1 MTKCTQQGRKA
12 YLISFI
18 IPVMAMI
25 LIFIFRGI
33 FPFGQE
39 TFLRTDMYHQ
49 YAPFFSEFHHKL
61 RTGGSLLYSW
71 DVGLGINFSA
81 LYAYYLASPL
91 NWLLILCP
99 KGLILEFMT
108 YMIVV
113 KIGLAGV
120 SMCYYLR
127 RRFPKRMYG
136 CCFIAILYAMSGYIS
151 AYSWNLMWLDCIVLF
166 PLIMLGLEKLV
177 RGESGMLYVITLGLS
192 ILSNYYIS
200 IMTCIFMVI
209 YFICLNV
216 LEGMKNPREVG
227 IRIFRFAIYS
237 LIAGGLAAVTL
248 LPEIFALQMTA
259 SSDFNFPQ
267 TATQYFAIIDMFAR
281 HMPFVETE
289 QGLDHWPNIY
299 AGGIVFLLLPLY
311 FMNRKISIREKVVH
325 GFLLVFFYLSFS
337 VNILNFIWHGFHYP
351 NSLPCRQSFIYIFLI
366 LVLCYE
372 AFIHRDASSVR
383 EVNASFGMA
392 IAFCLIAQK
401 VVTDDAIHFSVFYL
415 TALFVLLYY
424 YFLYTDKVNR
434 LSRRYTA
441 IGMLV
446 VISVEATLNMAVTS
460 VTTTSRTA
468 YVSDNKDVE
477 KLVQE
482 IRSDDD
488 GFYRFEKV
496 TRKTKDDGAWMNF
509 PSVSLFSS
517 TAYAHCSDFFKR
529 MGMEASTN
537 AYSITGS
544 TPLMNMLMSVKYG
557 IYSEEPQAPGE
568 TGLSYVAGSGTTS
581 IYETDFSLPA
591 GYMLSEEALD
601 AWSVNAGTPALAQN
615 SLCEALGCDPVLISV
630 LGEFYG
636 ADYTFTADQAGEY
649 YAYVSNALVK
659 QVNASYGYTEKN
671 FNNVDR
677 GFFLELGYLEAGETV
692 TLHSK
697 TEGQSVSA
705 DVYRFDYNALREVQ
719 DVLQNEGLELTSW
732 KDTKLGGTMTTENG
746 GMMMTS
752 IPYDPGWKAFVDG
765 VETDITEVKD
775 TFIGIEL
782 TPGTHTVELRFMPQG
797 LTIGGIITALSL
809 VLLLAIWLF
818 TRRYG
823 LLRTHVKQTLDKK
836 AFSETAEDA
845 CVKPE
850 GEAEEGT
857 LPETSAEIVVKPEGV
872 ADETTLPE
880 AAEEIDVAPEEEADE
895 DTLAEEPEEISV
907 EPEEGLDAETPAD
920 ESDETAW
927 NLDSVDPDL
936 EIITLDE
943 D

>member
-1 MTKCTQQGRKA
+1 MEKHSVQGRKA

-25 LIFIFRGI
+25 FIFIFRGI
-33 FPFGQE
+33 FPFGEE

-49 YAPFFSEFHHKL
+49 YAPFFSEFQYKLHH
-61 RTGGSLLYSW
+61 GGSLLYSW

-120 SMCYYLR
+120 AMCWYLR
-127 RRFPKRMYG
+127 WRFSEHTLG
-136 CCFIAILYAMSGYIS
+136 CSFIAILYALSGYIS
-151 AYSWNLMWLDCIVLF
+151 AYSWNLMWLDCIILF
-166 PLIMLGLEKLV
+166 PLIMLGLERLV
-177 RGESGMLYVITLGLS
+177 RGESAMLYVIALGLS

-216 LEGMKNPREVG
+216 LEGLEDGRVVG
-227 IRIFRFAIYS
+227 LRILRFAIYS

-248 LPEIFALQMTA
+248 LPEIYALQMTA

-267 TATQYFAIIDMFAR
+267 TATQYFTIIDMFAR
-281 HMPFVETE
+281 QMPFVETE

-299 AGGIVFLLLPLY
+299 AGALVFLLLPLY
-311 FMNRKISIREKVVH
+311 FMNRKIELREKIVH
-325 GFLLVFFYLSFS
+325 GLLLVFFYLSFS

-372 AFIHRDASSVR
+372 AWLHRAASSVQ

-392 IAFCLIAQK
+392 IAFLLVAQK

-415 TALFVLLYY
+415 SGLFVLLYY
-424 YFLYTDKVNR
+424 YFLYME
-434 LSRRYTA
+434 RRRTKGAHHWTA
-441 IGMLV
+441 VAMLV
-446 VISVEATLNMAVTS
+446 VVSVEATLNMAVTS

-477 KLVQE
+477 KLVQAVRAE
-482 IRSDDD
+482 DDS
-488 GFYRFEKV
+488 FYRFEKI

-517 TAYAHCSDFFKR
+517 TAYAHCSDFFRR
-529 MGMEASTN
+529 MGMESSTN

-568 TGLSYVAGSGTTS
+568 MGLSYIASSGMTS
-581 IYETDFSLPA
+581 IYQTEFALPL
-591 GYMLSEEALD
+591 GYMLSDAELEAWD
-601 AWSVNAGTPALAQN
+601 THAGTPALAQN
-615 SLCEALGCDPVLISV
+615 SLCEALDCAPVMNSV
-630 LGEFYG
+630 LGEFYDS
-636 ADYTFTADQAGEY
+636 DYSFTADQAGEY
-649 YAYVSNALVK
+649 YAYVNNAAVK
-659 QVNASYGYTEKN
+659 QVSANFGYTEKS

-677 GFFLELGYLEAGETV
+677 GFLLELGYLEAGDTV

-697 TEGQSVSA
+697 TEGQSLSA
-705 DVYRFDYNALREVQ
+705 DVYRFDYNALRELQ
-719 DVLQNEGLELTSW
+719 DVLQDESLELTSW
-732 KDTKLGGTMTTENG
+732 KDTKLSGTITTEKG
-746 GMMMTS
+746 GVMMTS
-752 IPYDPGWKAFVDG
+752 IPYDPGWKVFVDG
-765 VETDITEVKD
+765 VETEITEVKD
-775 TFIGIEL
+775 TFLGVEL
-782 TPGTHTVELRFMPQG
+782 TPGTHTIELRFMPQG
-797 LTIGGIITALSL
+797 LVLGGLITALSL
-809 VLLLAIWLF
+809 VMLLAFWLI
-818 TRRYG
+818 TRRFG
-823 LLRTHVKQTLDKK
+823 LLSDGIREFEELTQED
-836 AFSETAEDA
+836 ASATAEHAVVEDDEAAVFEEELQAEDDLNAAAPADGDDA
-845 CVKPE
+845 
-850 GEAEEGT
+850 T
-857 LPETSAEIVVKPEGV
+857 
-872 ADETTLPE
+872 PE
-880 AAEEIDVAPEEEADE
+880 A
-895 DTLAEEPEEISV
+895 LAEETSGNED
-907 EPEEGLDAETPAD
+907 DA
-920 ESDETAW
+920 
-927 NLDSVDPDL
+927 DL
-936 EIITLDE
+936 EIIAIHE
-943 D
+943 E

>member
-1 MTKCTQQGRKA
+1 MEKHRVQGRRA

-18 IPVMAMI
+18 IPVVAMI

-33 FPFGQE
+33 FPFGKE

-49 YAPFFSEFHHKL
+49 YAPFFSEFQYKLHH
-61 RTGGSLLYSW
+61 GGSLLYSW

-91 NWLLILCP
+91 NWLLLLCP

-120 SMCYYLR
+120 AMCWYLR
-127 RRFPKRMYG
+127 RRFPEQTLG
-136 CCFIAILYAMSGYIS
+136 CSVIAILYALSGYIS
-151 AYSWNLMWLDCIVLF
+151 AYSWNLMWLDCIILF
-166 PLIMLGLEKLV
+166 PLIMLGLERLV
-177 RGESGMLYVITLGLS
+177 RGESAMLYVIALGLS

-216 LEGMKNPREVG
+216 LEGMGNARVVG
-227 IRIFRFAIYS
+227 LRVLRFGLYS

-248 LPEIFALQMTA
+248 LPEIYALQMTA

-267 TATQYFAIIDMFAR
+267 TATQYFTIIDMFAR
-281 HMPFVETE
+281 QMPFVETE

-299 AGGIVFLLLPLY
+299 AGALVFLLLPLY
-311 FMNRKISIREKVVH
+311 FMNRKIELREKIVN
-325 GFLLVFFYLSFS
+325 GLLLVFFYLSFS

-372 AFIHRDASSVR
+372 AWLHRAASSVQ
-383 EVNASFGMA
+383 ELNASFGMA
-392 IAFCLIAQK
+392 IAFLLVAQK

-415 TALFVLLYY
+415 SGLFVLLYY
-424 YFLYTDKVNR
+424 YFLYTERTRTKRAHHWTV
-434 LSRRYTA
+434 LA
-441 IGMLV
+441 MLV
-446 VISVEATLNMAVTS
+446 VVSVEATLNMAVTS

-477 KLVQE
+477 KLVQAVRAE
-482 IRSDDD
+482 DDS
-488 GFYRFEKV
+488 FYRFEKI

-529 MGMEASTN
+529 MGMESSTN

-568 TGLSYVAGSGTTS
+568 MGLSYIASSGVTS
-581 IYETDFSLPA
+581 IYQTEFALPL
-591 GYMLSEEALD
+591 GYMLSEAELEAWD
-601 AWSVNAGTPALAQN
+601 THAGTPALAQN
-615 SLCEALGCDPVLISV
+615 SLCEALDCAPVMTSV
-630 LGEFYG
+630 LGEFYDS
-636 ADYTFTADQAGEY
+636 DYSFTADQAGEY
-649 YAYVSNALVK
+649 YAYVNNAAVK
-659 QVNASYGYTEKN
+659 QVTANFGYTEKS

-677 GFFLELGYLEAGETV
+677 GFLLELGYLEAGDTV

-705 DVYRFDYNALREVQ
+705 DVYRFDYNALRELQ
-719 DVLQNEGLELTSW
+719 DVLQDESLELTSW
-732 KDTKLGGTMTTENG
+732 KDTELSGTITTEKG
-746 GMMMTS
+746 GVMMTS
-752 IPYDPGWKAFVDG
+752 IPYDPGWKVFVDG

-775 TFIGIEL
+775 TFLGVGL
-782 TPGTHTVELRFMPQG
+782 TPGTHTIELRFMPQG
-797 LTIGGIITALSL
+797 LVLGGLITALSL
-809 VLLLAIWLF
+809 AMLLVIWLL
-818 TRRYG
+818 TRRFG
-823 LLRTHVKQTLDKK
+823 LLSDGLREFEELTQ
-836 AFSETAEDA
+836 ED
-845 CVKPE
+845 
-850 GEAEEGT
+850 EAEET
-857 LPETSAEIVVKPEGV
+857 AAAFEEDLWETEDPDTTAVPADADATDDDVV
-872 ADETTLPE
+872 PE
-880 AAEEIDVAPEEEADE
+880 ALAE
-895 DTLAEEPEEISV
+895 DT
-907 EPEEGLDAETPAD
+907 EGNEDDA
-920 ESDETAW
+920 
-927 NLDSVDPDL
+927 DL
-936 EIITLDE
+936 EIIAIHE
-943 D
+943 E

>member
-1 MTKCTQQGRKA
+1 MEKHRVQGRRA

-18 IPVMAMI
+18 IPVVAMI

-33 FPFGQE
+33 FPFGKE

-49 YAPFFSEFHHKL
+49 YAPFFSEFQYKLHH
-61 RTGGSLLYSW
+61 GGSLLYSW

-91 NWLLILCP
+91 NWLLLLCP

-120 SMCYYLR
+120 AMCWYLR
-127 RRFPKRMYG
+127 RRFPEQTLG
-136 CCFIAILYAMSGYIS
+136 CSVIAILYALSGYIS
-151 AYSWNLMWLDCIVLF
+151 AYSWNLMWLDCIILF
-166 PLIMLGLEKLV
+166 PLIMLGLERLV
-177 RGESGMLYVITLGLS
+177 RGESAMLYVIALGLS

-216 LEGMKNPREVG
+216 LEGMEDARVVG
-227 IRIFRFAIYS
+227 LRVLRFGLYS

-248 LPEIFALQMTA
+248 LPEIYALQMTA

-267 TATQYFAIIDMFAR
+267 TATQYFTIIDMFAR
-281 HMPFVETE
+281 QMPFVETE

-299 AGGIVFLLLPLY
+299 AGALVFLLLPLY
-311 FMNRKISIREKVVH
+311 FMNRKIELREKIVN
-325 GFLLVFFYLSFS
+325 GLLLVFFYLSFS

-372 AFIHRDASSVR
+372 AWLHRAASSVQ

-392 IAFCLIAQK
+392 IAFLLVAQK

-415 TALFVLLYY
+415 SGLFVLLYY
-424 YFLYTDKVNR
+424 YFLYTERTRTKRAHHWTV
-434 LSRRYTA
+434 LA
-441 IGMLV
+441 MLV
-446 VISVEATLNMAVTS
+446 IVSVEATLNMAVTS

-477 KLVQE
+477 KLVQAVRAE
-482 IRSDDD
+482 DDS
-488 GFYRFEKV
+488 FYRFEKI

-529 MGMEASTN
+529 MGMESSTN

-568 TGLSYVAGSGTTS
+568 RGLSYIASSGVTS
-581 IYETDFSLPA
+581 IYQTEFALPL
-591 GYMLSEEALD
+591 GYMLSDSALEAWD
-601 AWSVNAGTPALAQN
+601 THAGTPALAQN
-615 SLCEALGCDPVLISV
+615 SLCEALDCAPVMDSV
-630 LGEFYG
+630 LGEFYDS
-636 ADYTFTADQAGEY
+636 DYSFTADQAGEY
-649 YAYVSNALVK
+649 YAYVNNAAVK
-659 QVNASYGYTEKN
+659 QVTANFGYTEKS

-677 GFFLELGYLEAGETV
+677 GFLLELGYLEAGDTV

-705 DVYRFDYNALREVQ
+705 DVYRFDYNALRELQ
-719 DVLQNEGLELTSW
+719 DVLQDESLELTSW
-732 KDTKLGGTMTTENG
+732 KDTKLSGTITTEKG
-746 GMMMTS
+746 GVMMTS
-752 IPYDPGWKAFVDG
+752 IPYDPGWKVFVDG

-775 TFIGIEL
+775 TFLGVEL
-782 TPGTHTVELRFMPQG
+782 TPGTHTIELRFMPQG
-797 LTIGGIITALSL
+797 LVLGGLITALSL
-809 VLLLAIWLF
+809 AMLLAIWLL
-818 TRRYG
+818 TRRFG
-823 LLRTHVKQTLDKK
+823 LLGDGLREFEELTQEDEAGDAVDQAVVEVDEAA
-836 AFSETAEDA
+836 AFEEGLREAEDPDTTA
-845 CVKPE
+845 APADADAT
-850 GEAEEGT
+850 GDD
-857 LPETSAEIVVKPEGV
+857 VV
-872 ADETTLPE
+872 PE
-880 AAEEIDVAPEEEADE
+880 A
-895 DTLAEEPEEISV
+895 LAEETDGNED
-907 EPEEGLDAETPAD
+907 DA
-920 ESDETAW
+920 
-927 NLDSVDPDL
+927 DL
-936 EIITLDE
+936 EIIAIHE
-943 D
+943 E

>member
-1 MTKCTQQGRKA
+1 MEKHSKQGRRA
-12 YLISFI
+12 CLISFVV
-18 IPVMAMI
+18 PVVAMI

-49 YAPFFSEFHHKL
+49 YAPFFSEFQYKLHH
-61 RTGGSLLYSW
+61 GGSLLYSW

-91 NWLLILCP
+91 NWLLLLCP

-120 SMCYYLR
+120 AMCWYLR
-127 RRFPKRMYG
+127 RRFPQQTLG
-136 CCFIAILYAMSGYIS
+136 CSFIAILYALSGYIS
-151 AYSWNLMWLDCIVLF
+151 AYSWNLMWLDCIILF
-166 PLIMLGLEKLV
+166 PLIMLGLERLV
-177 RGESGMLYVITLGLS
+177 RGESAMLYVIALGLS

-216 LEGMKNPREVG
+216 LEGIRDARVVG
-227 IRIFRFAIYS
+227 LRVLRFGIYS

-248 LPEIFALQMTA
+248 LPEIYALQMTA
-259 SSDFNFPQ
+259 SSDVNFPQ
-267 TATQYFAIIDMFAR
+267 TATQYFTIIDMFAR

-299 AGGIVFLLLPLY
+299 AGALVFLLLPLY
-311 FMNRKISIREKVVH
+311 FMNRKIGLREKIVN
-325 GFLLVFFYLSFS
+325 GLLLVFFYLSFS

-372 AFIHRDASSVR
+372 AWLDRAASSAR

-392 IAFCLIAQK
+392 IAFLLVAQK

-415 TALFVLLYY
+415 SGLFVLLYY
-424 YFLYTDKVNR
+424 GFLYTERTRTKR
-434 LSRRYTA
+434 THRWTA
-441 IGMLV
+441 IAMLV
-446 VISVEATLNMAVTS
+446 VVSVEATLNMAVTS

-468 YVSDNKDVE
+468 YVSDNQDVE
-477 KLVQE
+477 KLVQAVRAE
-482 IRSDDD
+482 DD
-488 GFYRFEKV
+488 GFYRFEKI

-529 MGMEASTN
+529 MGMESSTN

-557 IYSEEPQAPGE
+557 IYSEGPQAPGE
-568 TGLSYVAGSGTTS
+568 MGLSYIASSGMTS
-581 IYETDFSLPA
+581 IYQTEFALPL
-591 GYMLSEEALD
+591 GYMLSDAALEAWD
-601 AWSVNAGTPALAQN
+601 THAGTPALAQN
-615 SLCEALGCDPVLISV
+615 SLCEALDCAPVMSSV
-630 LGEFYG
+630 LGEFYDS
-636 ADYTFTADQAGEY
+636 DYSFTADQAGEY
-649 YAYVSNALVK
+649 YAYVNNASVK
-659 QVNASYGYTEKN
+659 QVVANYGYTEKS

-677 GFFLELGYLEAGETV
+677 GYLLELGYLEAGDTV

-705 DVYRFDYNALREVQ
+705 DVYRFDYNALRELQ
-719 DVLQNEGLELTSW
+719 DVLQDESLELTSW
-732 KDTKLGGTMTTENG
+732 KDTKLSGTITTEQG
-746 GMMMTS
+746 GVMMTS
-752 IPYDPGWKAFVDG
+752 IPYDPGWKVFVDG

-775 TFIGIEL
+775 TFLGVEL
-782 TPGTHTVELRFMPQG
+782 TPGTHTIELRFMPQG
-797 LTIGGIITALSL
+797 LVLGGLITVLSL
-809 VLLLAIWLF
+809 LMLLAIWLI
-818 TRRYG
+818 TRRFG
-823 LLRTHVKQTLDKK
+823 LLSDGLREYEELTQEDED
-836 AFSETAEDA
+836 ADASATAEHA
-845 CVKPE
+845 
-850 GEAEEGT
+850 
-857 LPETSAEIVVKPEGV
+857 VVE
-872 ADETTLPE
+872 D
-880 AAEEIDVAPEEEADE
+880 DEEA
-895 DTLAEEPEEISV
+895 V
-907 EPEEGLDAETPAD
+907 FEEGLQAEDDLNTAAPAAGDDATPEASAEETSRNEDDA
-920 ESDETAW
+920 
-927 NLDSVDPDL
+927 DL
-936 EIITLDE
+936 EIIAIHE
-943 D
+943 E

>member
-1 MTKCTQQGRKA
+1 MEKHRVQGRRA

-18 IPVMAMI
+18 IPVVAMI

-33 FPFGQE
+33 FPFGKE

-49 YAPFFSEFHHKL
+49 YAPFFSEFQYKLHH
-61 RTGGSLLYSW
+61 GGSLLYSW

-91 NWLLILCP
+91 NWLLLLCP

-120 SMCYYLR
+120 AMCWYLR
-127 RRFPKRMYG
+127 RRFPEQTLG
-136 CCFIAILYAMSGYIS
+136 CSVIAILYALSGYIS
-151 AYSWNLMWLDCIVLF
+151 AYSWNLMWLDCIILF
-166 PLIMLGLEKLV
+166 PLIMLGLERLV
-177 RGESGMLYVITLGLS
+177 RGESAMLYVIALGLS

-216 LEGMKNPREVG
+216 LEGMGNARVVG
-227 IRIFRFAIYS
+227 LRVLRFGLYS

-248 LPEIFALQMTA
+248 LPEIYALQMTA

-267 TATQYFAIIDMFAR
+267 TATQYFTIIDMFAR
-281 HMPFVETE
+281 QMPFVETE

-299 AGGIVFLLLPLY
+299 AGALVFLLLPLY
-311 FMNRKISIREKVVH
+311 FMNRKIELREKIVN
-325 GFLLVFFYLSFS
+325 GLLLVFFYLSFS

-372 AFIHRDASSVR
+372 AWLHRAASSAK

-392 IAFCLIAQK
+392 IAFLLVAQK

-415 TALFVLLYY
+415 SGLFVLLYY
-424 YFLYTDKVNR
+424 YFLYTERTRTKRAHHWTV
-434 LSRRYTA
+434 LA
-441 IGMLV
+441 MLV
-446 VISVEATLNMAVTS
+446 IVSVEATLNMAVTS

-477 KLVQE
+477 KLVQAVRAE
-482 IRSDDD
+482 DDS
-488 GFYRFEKV
+488 FYRFEKI

-529 MGMEASTN
+529 MGMESSTN

-568 TGLSYVAGSGTTS
+568 MGLSYIASSGVTS
-581 IYETDFSLPA
+581 IYQTEFALPL
-591 GYMLSEEALD
+591 GYMLSDSALEAWD
-601 AWSVNAGTPALAQN
+601 THAGTPALAQN
-615 SLCEALGCDPVLISV
+615 SLCEALDCAPVMDSV
-630 LGEFYG
+630 LGEFYDS
-636 ADYTFTADQAGEY
+636 DYSFTADQAGEY
-649 YAYVSNALVK
+649 YAYVNNAAVK
-659 QVNASYGYTEKN
+659 QVTANFGYTEKS

-677 GFFLELGYLEAGETV
+677 GFLLELGYLEAGDTV

-705 DVYRFDYNALREVQ
+705 DVYRFDYNALRELQ
-719 DVLQNEGLELTSW
+719 DVLQDESLELTSW
-732 KDTKLGGTMTTENG
+732 KDTKLSGTITTEKG
-746 GMMMTS
+746 GVMMTS
-752 IPYDPGWKAFVDG
+752 IPYDPGWKVFVDG

-775 TFIGIEL
+775 TFLGVEL
-782 TPGTHTVELRFMPQG
+782 TPGTHTIELRFMPQG
-797 LTIGGIITALSL
+797 LVLGGLITALSL
-809 VLLLAIWLF
+809 AMLLVIWLL
-818 TRRYG
+818 TRRFG
-823 LLRTHVKQTLDKK
+823 LLGDGLREFEELTQEDEAEGTAA
-836 AFSETAEDA
+836 AFEEGLREAEDPDTTA
-845 CVKPE
+845 AP
-850 GEAEEGT
+850 
-857 LPETSAEIVVKPEGV
+857 
-872 ADETTLPE
+872 ADADATDD
-880 AAEEIDVAPEEEADE
+880 DVAPEALAE
-895 DTLAEEPEEISV
+895 DT
-907 EPEEGLDAETPAD
+907 EGNEDDA
-920 ESDETAW
+920 
-927 NLDSVDPDL
+927 DL
-936 EIITLDE
+936 EIFSIREDE
-943 D
+943 

>member
-1 MTKCTQQGRKA
+1 MEKHRVQGRRA

-18 IPVMAMI
+18 IPVVAMI

-33 FPFGQE
+33 FPFGKE

-49 YAPFFSEFHHKL
+49 YAPFFSEFQYKLHH
-61 RTGGSLLYSW
+61 GGSLLYSW

-91 NWLLILCP
+91 NWLLLLCP

-120 SMCYYLR
+120 AMCWYLR
-127 RRFPKRMYG
+127 RRFPKQTLG
-136 CCFIAILYAMSGYIS
+136 CSFIAILYALSGYIS
-151 AYSWNLMWLDCIVLF
+151 AYSWNLMWLDCIILF
-166 PLIMLGLEKLV
+166 PLIMLGLERLV
-177 RGESGMLYVITLGLS
+177 RGESAMLYVIALGLS

-216 LEGMKNPREVG
+216 LEGMGNARVVG
-227 IRIFRFAIYS
+227 LRVLRFGLYS

-248 LPEIFALQMTA
+248 LPEIYALQMTA

-267 TATQYFAIIDMFAR
+267 TATQYFTIIDMFAR

-299 AGGIVFLLLPLY
+299 AGALVFLLLPLY
-311 FMNRKISIREKVVH
+311 FMNRKIELREKIVN
-325 GFLLVFFYLSFS
+325 GLLLVFFYLSFS

-372 AFIHRDASSVR
+372 AWLHRAASSVQAL
-383 EVNASFGMA
+383 NASFGMA
-392 IAFCLIAQK
+392 IAFLLVAQK

-415 TALFVLLYY
+415 SGLFVLLYY
-424 YFLYTDKVNR
+424 YFLYTERTRTKRAHQWTV
-434 LSRRYTA
+434 LA
-441 IGMLV
+441 MLV
-446 VISVEATLNMAVTS
+446 IVSVEATLNMAVTS

-477 KLVQE
+477 KLVQAVRAE
-482 IRSDDD
+482 DDS
-488 GFYRFEKV
+488 FYRFEKI

-529 MGMEASTN
+529 MGMESSTN

-568 TGLSYVAGSGTTS
+568 MGLSYIASSGVTS
-581 IYETDFSLPA
+581 IYQTEFALPL
-591 GYMLSEEALD
+591 GYMLSEAELEAWD
-601 AWSVNAGTPALAQN
+601 THAGTPALAQN
-615 SLCEALGCDPVLISV
+615 SLCEALDCAPVMTSV
-630 LGEFYG
+630 LGEFYDS
-636 ADYTFTADQAGEY
+636 DYSFTADQAGEY
-649 YAYVSNALVK
+649 YAYVNNAAVK
-659 QVNASYGYTEKN
+659 QVTANFGYTEKS

-677 GFFLELGYLEAGETV
+677 GFLLELGYLEAGDTV

-705 DVYRFDYNALREVQ
+705 DVYRFDYNALRELQ
-719 DVLQNEGLELTSW
+719 DVLQDESLELTSW
-732 KDTKLGGTMTTENG
+732 KDTKLSGTITTEKG
-746 GMMMTS
+746 GVMMTS
-752 IPYDPGWKAFVDG
+752 IPYDPGWKVFVDG

-775 TFIGIEL
+775 TFLGVEL
-782 TPGTHTVELRFMPQG
+782 TPGTHTIELRFMPQG
-797 LTIGGIITALSL
+797 LVLGGLITALSL
-809 VLLLAIWLF
+809 AMLLAIWLI
-818 TRRYG
+818 TRRFG
-823 LLRTHVKQTLDKK
+823 LLSDGLREFEELTQ
-836 AFSETAEDA
+836 ED
-845 CVKPE
+845 
-850 GEAEEGT
+850 EAEET
-857 LPETSAEIVVKPEGV
+857 AAAFEEDLRETEDPDTTAVPADPDATSDDVV
-872 ADETTLPE
+872 PE
-880 AAEEIDVAPEEEADE
+880 ALAE
-895 DTLAEEPEEISV
+895 DTDGNED
-907 EPEEGLDAETPAD
+907 DA
-920 ESDETAW
+920 
-927 NLDSVDPDL
+927 DL
-936 EIITLDE
+936 EIIAIHE
-943 D
+943 K

>member
-1 MTKCTQQGRKA
+1 MEKHSKQGRRA
-12 YLISFI
+12 CLISFVV
-18 IPVMAMI
+18 PVVAMI

-33 FPFGQE
+33 FPFGKE

-49 YAPFFSEFHHKL
+49 YAPFFSEFQYKLHH
-61 RTGGSLLYSW
+61 GGSLLYSW

-91 NWLLILCP
+91 NWLLLLCP

-120 SMCYYLR
+120 AMCWYLR
-127 RRFPKRMYG
+127 RRFPEQTLG
-136 CCFIAILYAMSGYIS
+136 CSFIAILYALSGYIS
-151 AYSWNLMWLDCIVLF
+151 AYSWNLMWLDCIILF
-166 PLIMLGLEKLV
+166 PLIMLGLERLV
-177 RGESGMLYVITLGLS
+177 RGESAMLYVIALGLS

-216 LEGMKNPREVG
+216 LEGMGNARVVG
-227 IRIFRFAIYS
+227 LRVLRFGLYS

-248 LPEIFALQMTA
+248 LPEIYALQMTA

-267 TATQYFAIIDMFAR
+267 TATQYFTIIDMFAR
-281 HMPFVETE
+281 QMPFVETE

-299 AGGIVFLLLPLY
+299 AGALVFLLLPLY
-311 FMNRKISIREKVVH
+311 FMNRKIELREKIVN
-325 GFLLVFFYLSFS
+325 GLLLVFFYLSFS

-372 AFIHRDASSVR
+372 AWLHRAASSAK

-392 IAFCLIAQK
+392 IAFLLVAQK

-415 TALFVLLYY
+415 SGLFVLLYY
-424 YFLYTDKVNR
+424 YFLYTERTRTKRAHHWTV
-434 LSRRYTA
+434 LA
-441 IGMLV
+441 MLV
-446 VISVEATLNMAVTS
+446 IVSVEATLNMAVTS

-477 KLVQE
+477 KLVQAVRAE
-482 IRSDDD
+482 DDS
-488 GFYRFEKV
+488 FYRFEKI

-529 MGMEASTN
+529 MGMESSTN

-568 TGLSYVAGSGTTS
+568 MGLSYIASSGVTS
-581 IYETDFSLPA
+581 IYQTEFALPL
-591 GYMLSEEALD
+591 GYMLSEAELEAWD
-601 AWSVNAGTPALAQN
+601 THAGTPALAQN
-615 SLCEALGCDPVLISV
+615 SLCEALDCAPVMSSV
-630 LGEFYG
+630 LGEFYDS
-636 ADYTFTADQAGEY
+636 DYSFTADQAGEY
-649 YAYVSNALVK
+649 YAYVNNAAVK
-659 QVNASYGYTEKN
+659 QVTANFGYTEKS

-677 GFFLELGYLEAGETV
+677 GFLLELGYLEAGDTV

-705 DVYRFDYNALREVQ
+705 DVYRFDYNALRELQ
-719 DVLQNEGLELTSW
+719 DVLQDESLELTSW
-732 KDTKLGGTMTTENG
+732 KDTKLSGTITTEKG
-746 GMMMTS
+746 GVMMTS
-752 IPYDPGWKAFVDG
+752 IPYDPGWKVFVDG

-775 TFIGIEL
+775 TFLGVEL
-782 TPGTHTVELRFMPQG
+782 TPGTHTIELRFMPQG
-797 LTIGGIITALSL
+797 LVLGGLITALSL
-809 VLLLAIWLF
+809 AMLLVIWLL
-818 TRRYG
+818 TRRFG
-823 LLRTHVKQTLDKK
+823 LLSDGLREFEELTQKD
-836 AFSETAEDA
+836 
-845 CVKPE
+845 
-850 GEAEEGT
+850 EAEET
-857 LPETSAEIVVKPEGV
+857 AAAFEEDLRETEDPDTTAVPAGADDDVV
-872 ADETTLPE
+872 PE
-880 AAEEIDVAPEEEADE
+880 ALAE
-895 DTLAEEPEEISV
+895 DT
-907 EPEEGLDAETPAD
+907 EGNEDDA
-920 ESDETAW
+920 
-927 NLDSVDPDL
+927 DL
-936 EIITLDE
+936 EIFSIREDE
-943 D
+943 

>member
-1 MTKCTQQGRKA
+1 MEKHRVQGRRA

-18 IPVMAMI
+18 IPVVAMI

-33 FPFGQE
+33 FPFGKE

-49 YAPFFSEFHHKL
+49 YAPFFSEFQYKLHH
-61 RTGGSLLYSW
+61 GGSLLYSW

-91 NWLLILCP
+91 NWLLLLCP

-120 SMCYYLR
+120 AMCWYLR
-127 RRFPKRMYG
+127 RRFPEQTLG
-136 CCFIAILYAMSGYIS
+136 CSVIAILYALSGYIS
-151 AYSWNLMWLDCIVLF
+151 AYSWNLMWLDCIILF
-166 PLIMLGLEKLV
+166 PLIMLGLERLV
-177 RGESGMLYVITLGLS
+177 RGESAMLYVIALGLS

-216 LEGMKNPREVG
+216 LEGMGNARVVG
-227 IRIFRFAIYS
+227 LRVLRFGLYS

-248 LPEIFALQMTA
+248 LPEIYALQMTA

-267 TATQYFAIIDMFAR
+267 TATQYFTIIDMFAR
-281 HMPFVETE
+281 QMPFVETE

-299 AGGIVFLLLPLY
+299 AGALVFLLLPLY
-311 FMNRKISIREKVVH
+311 FMNRKIELREKIVN
-325 GFLLVFFYLSFS
+325 GLLLVFFYLSFS

-372 AFIHRDASSVR
+372 AWLHRAASSVQ
-383 EVNASFGMA
+383 ELNASFRMA
-392 IAFCLIAQK
+392 IAFLLVAQK

-415 TALFVLLYY
+415 SGLFVLLYY
-424 YFLYTDKVNR
+424 YFLYTERTRTKRAHHWTV
-434 LSRRYTA
+434 LA
-441 IGMLV
+441 MLV
-446 VISVEATLNMAVTS
+446 VVSVEATLNMAVTS

-477 KLVQE
+477 KLVQAVRAE
-482 IRSDDD
+482 DDS
-488 GFYRFEKV
+488 FYRFEKI

-529 MGMEASTN
+529 MGMESSTN

-568 TGLSYVAGSGTTS
+568 MGLSYIASSGVTS
-581 IYETDFSLPA
+581 IYQTEFALPL
-591 GYMLSEEALD
+591 GYMLSEAALEAWD
-601 AWSVNAGTPALAQN
+601 THAGTPALAQN
-615 SLCEALGCDPVLISV
+615 SLCEALDCAPVMSSV
-630 LGEFYG
+630 LGEFYDS
-636 ADYTFTADQAGEY
+636 DYSFTADQAGEY
-649 YAYVSNALVK
+649 YAYVNNASVK
-659 QVNASYGYTEKN
+659 QVVANYGYTEKS

-677 GFFLELGYLEAGETV
+677 GYLLELGYLEAGDTV

-705 DVYRFDYNALREVQ
+705 DVYRFDYNALRELQ
-719 DVLQNEGLELTSW
+719 DVLQDESLELTSW
-732 KDTKLGGTMTTENG
+732 KDTKLSGTITTEKG
-746 GMMMTS
+746 GVMMTS
-752 IPYDPGWKAFVDG
+752 IPYDPGWKVFVDG

-775 TFIGIEL
+775 TFLGVEL
-782 TPGTHTVELRFMPQG
+782 TPGTHTIELRFMPQG
-797 LTIGGIITALSL
+797 LVLGGLITALSL
-809 VLLLAIWLF
+809 AMLLAIWLL
-818 TRRYG
+818 TRRFG
-823 LLRTHVKQTLDKK
+823 LLGDGLREFEELTQEDEVE
-836 AFSETAEDA
+836 ETAAAFEED
-845 CVKPE
+845 
-850 GEAEEGT
+850 
-857 LPETSAEIVVKPEGV
+857 LRETEDPDTTAVPADTDATDDDVV
-872 ADETTLPE
+872 PE
-880 AAEEIDVAPEEEADE
+880 ALAE
-895 DTLAEEPEEISV
+895 DT
-907 EPEEGLDAETPAD
+907 EGNEDDA
-920 ESDETAW
+920 
-927 NLDSVDPDL
+927 DL
-936 EIITLDE
+936 EIIAIHE
-943 D
+943 E

>member
-1 MTKCTQQGRKA
+1 MEKHSEQGRRA
-12 YLISFI
+12 CLISFI
-18 IPVMAMI
+18 IPVVAMI

-33 FPFGQE
+33 FPFGKE

-49 YAPFFSEFHHKL
+49 YAPFFSEFQYKLHH
-61 RTGGSLLYSW
+61 GGSLLYSW

-91 NWLLILCP
+91 NWLLLLCP

-120 SMCYYLR
+120 AMCWYLR
-127 RRFPKRMYG
+127 RRFPEQTLG
-136 CCFIAILYAMSGYIS
+136 CSFIAILYALSGYIS
-151 AYSWNLMWLDCIVLF
+151 AYSWNLMWLDCIILF
-166 PLIMLGLEKLV
+166 PLIMLGLERLV
-177 RGESGMLYVITLGLS
+177 RGESAMLYVIALGLS

-216 LEGMKNPREVG
+216 LEGIGNARVVG
-227 IRIFRFAIYS
+227 LRVLRFGLYS

-248 LPEIFALQMTA
+248 LPEIYALQMTA

-267 TATQYFAIIDMFAR
+267 TATQYFTIIDMFAR
-281 HMPFVETE
+281 QMPFVETE

-299 AGGIVFLLLPLY
+299 AGALVFLLLPLY
-311 FMNRKISIREKVVH
+311 FMNRKIELREKIVN
-325 GFLLVFFYLSFS
+325 GLLLVFFYLSFS

-372 AFIHRDASSVR
+372 AWLHRAASSVQAL
-383 EVNASFGMA
+383 NASFGMA
-392 IAFCLIAQK
+392 IAFLLVAQK

-415 TALFVLLYY
+415 SGLFVLLYY
-424 YFLYTDKVNR
+424 CFLYTERTRTKRSHHWTV
-434 LSRRYTA
+434 LA
-441 IGMLV
+441 MLV
-446 VISVEATLNMAVTS
+446 IVSVEATLNMAVTS

-477 KLVQE
+477 KLVQAVRAE
-482 IRSDDD
+482 DDS
-488 GFYRFEKV
+488 FYRFEKI

-529 MGMEASTN
+529 MGMESSTN

-568 TGLSYVAGSGTTS
+568 MGLSYIASSGVTS
-581 IYETDFSLPA
+581 IYQTEFALPL
-591 GYMLSEEALD
+591 GYMLSDSALEAWD
-601 AWSVNAGTPALAQN
+601 THAGTPALAQN
-615 SLCEALGCDPVLISV
+615 SLCEALDCAPVMDSV
-630 LGEFYG
+630 LGEFYDS
-636 ADYTFTADQAGEY
+636 DYSFTADQAGEY
-649 YAYVSNALVK
+649 YAYVNNAAVK
-659 QVNASYGYTEKN
+659 QVTANFGYTEKS

-677 GFFLELGYLEAGETV
+677 GFLLELGYLEAGDTV

-705 DVYRFDYNALREVQ
+705 DVYRFDYNALRELQ
-719 DVLQNEGLELTSW
+719 DVLQDESLELTSW
-732 KDTKLGGTMTTENG
+732 KDTKLSGTITTEEG
-746 GMMMTS
+746 GVMMTS
-752 IPYDPGWKAFVDG
+752 IPYDPGWKVFVDG

-775 TFIGIEL
+775 TFLGVEL
-782 TPGTHTVELRFMPQG
+782 TPGTHTIELRFMPQG
-797 LTIGGIITALSL
+797 LVLGGLITALSL
-809 VLLLAIWLF
+809 VMLLVIWLL
-818 TRRYG
+818 TRRFG
-823 LLRTHVKQTLDKK
+823 LLSDGLREFEELTQ
-836 AFSETAEDA
+836 ED
-845 CVKPE
+845 
-850 GEAEEGT
+850 EEH
-857 LPETSAEIVVKPEGV
+857 K
-872 ADETTLPE
+872 D
-880 AAEEIDVAPEEEADE
+880 
-895 DTLAEEPEEISV
+895 
-907 EPEEGLDAETPAD
+907 DA
-920 ESDETAW
+920 
-927 NLDSVDPDL
+927 DL
-936 EIITLDE
+936 EIIAIHE
-943 D
+943 E

>member
-1 MTKCTQQGRKA
+1 MEKHRVQGRRA

-18 IPVMAMI
+18 IPVVAMI

-33 FPFGQE
+33 FPFGKE

-49 YAPFFSEFHHKL
+49 YAPFFSEFQYKLHH
-61 RTGGSLLYSW
+61 GGSLLYSW

-91 NWLLILCP
+91 NWLLLLCP

-120 SMCYYLR
+120 AMCWYLR
-127 RRFPKRMYG
+127 RRFPEQTLG
-136 CCFIAILYAMSGYIS
+136 CSVIAILYALSGYIS
-151 AYSWNLMWLDCIVLF
+151 AYSWNLMWLDCIILF
-166 PLIMLGLEKLV
+166 PLIMLGLERLV
-177 RGESGMLYVITLGLS
+177 RGESAMLYVIALGLS

-216 LEGMKNPREVG
+216 LEGMGNARVVG
-227 IRIFRFAIYS
+227 LRVLRFGLYS

-248 LPEIFALQMTA
+248 LPEIYALQMTA

-267 TATQYFAIIDMFAR
+267 TATQYFTIIDMFAR
-281 HMPFVETE
+281 QMPFVETE

-299 AGGIVFLLLPLY
+299 AGALVFLLLPLY
-311 FMNRKISIREKVVH
+311 FMNRKIELREKIVN
-325 GFLLVFFYLSFS
+325 GLLLVFFYLSFS

-366 LVLCYE
+366 LVLCDE
-372 AFIHRDASSVR
+372 AWLHRAASSVQAL
-383 EVNASFGMA
+383 NASFGMA
-392 IAFCLIAQK
+392 IAFLLVAQK

-415 TALFVLLYY
+415 SGLFVLLYY
-424 YFLYTDKVNR
+424 YFLYTERTRTKR
-434 LSRRYTA
+434 AHQWTA
-441 IGMLV
+441 IAMLV
-446 VISVEATLNMAVTS
+446 VVSVEATLNMAVTS

-477 KLVQE
+477 KLVQAVRAE
-482 IRSDDD
+482 DNS
-488 GFYRFEKV
+488 FYRFEKI

-529 MGMEASTN
+529 MGMESSTN

-568 TGLSYVAGSGTTS
+568 MGLSYIASSGVTS
-581 IYETDFSLPA
+581 IYQTEFALPL
-591 GYMLSEEALD
+591 GYMLSDAELEAWD
-601 AWSVNAGTPALAQN
+601 THAGTPALAQN
-615 SLCEALGCDPVLISV
+615 SLCEALDCAPVMDSV
-630 LGEFYG
+630 LGEFYDS
-636 ADYTFTADQAGEY
+636 DYSFTADQAGEY
-649 YAYVSNALVK
+649 YAYVNNAAVK
-659 QVNASYGYTEKN
+659 QVTANFGYTEKS

-677 GFFLELGYLEAGETV
+677 GFLLELGYLEAGDTV

-705 DVYRFDYNALREVQ
+705 DVYRFDYNALRELQ
-719 DVLQNEGLELTSW
+719 DVLQDESLELTSW
-732 KDTKLGGTMTTENG
+732 KDTKLSGTITTEKG
-746 GMMMTS
+746 GVMMTS
-752 IPYDPGWKAFVDG
+752 IPYDPGWKVFVDG

-775 TFIGIEL
+775 TFLGVEL
-782 TPGTHTVELRFMPQG
+782 TPGTHTIELRFMPQG
-797 LTIGGIITALSL
+797 LVLGGLITALSL
-809 VLLLAIWLF
+809 VMLLVIWLL
-818 TRRYG
+818 TRRFG
-823 LLRTHVKQTLDKK
+823 LLSDGLREFEELTQ
-836 AFSETAEDA
+836 ED
-845 CVKPE
+845 
-850 GEAEEGT
+850 EAEET
-857 LPETSAEIVVKPEGV
+857 AAAFEEDLRETEDPDTTAVPADADATGDDVVSEALAEDPEGN
-872 ADETTLPE
+872 
-880 AAEEIDVAPEEEADE
+880 E
-895 DTLAEEPEEISV
+895 D
-907 EPEEGLDAETPAD
+907 DA
-920 ESDETAW
+920 
-927 NLDSVDPDL
+927 DL
-936 EIITLDE
+936 EIIAIHE
-943 D
+943 E

>member
-1 MTKCTQQGRKA
+1 MEKHSKQGRRA
-12 YLISFI
+12 CLISFVV
-18 IPVMAMI
+18 PVVAMI

-33 FPFGQE
+33 FPFGKE

-49 YAPFFSEFHHKL
+49 YAPFFSEFQYKLHH
-61 RTGGSLLYSW
+61 GGSLLYSW

-81 LYAYYLASPL
+81 LFAYYLASPL
-91 NWLLILCP
+91 NWLLLLCP

-120 SMCYYLR
+120 AMCWYLR
-127 RRFPKRMYG
+127 RRFPEQTLG
-136 CCFIAILYAMSGYIS
+136 CSFIAILYALSGYIS
-151 AYSWNLMWLDCIVLF
+151 AYSWNLMWLDCIILF
-166 PLIMLGLEKLV
+166 PLIMLGLERLV
-177 RGESGMLYVITLGLS
+177 RGESAMLYVIALGLS

-216 LEGMKNPREVG
+216 LEGVG
-227 IRIFRFAIYS
+227 DARVVGLRVLRFGLYS

-248 LPEIFALQMTA
+248 LPEIYALQMTA

-267 TATQYFAIIDMFAR
+267 TATQYFTIIDMFAR
-281 HMPFVETE
+281 QMPFVETE

-299 AGGIVFLLLPLY
+299 AGALVFLLLPLY
-311 FMNRKISIREKVVH
+311 FMNRKIELREKIVN
-325 GFLLVFFYLSFS
+325 GLLLVFFYLSFS

-372 AFIHRDASSVR
+372 AWLHRAASSAK

-392 IAFCLIAQK
+392 IAFLLVAQK

-415 TALFVLLYY
+415 SGLFVLLYY
-424 YFLYTDKVNR
+424 YFLYTERTRTKRAHHWTV
-434 LSRRYTA
+434 LA
-441 IGMLV
+441 MLV
-446 VISVEATLNMAVTS
+446 IVSVEATLNMAVTS

-477 KLVQE
+477 KLVQAVRAE
-482 IRSDDD
+482 DDS
-488 GFYRFEKV
+488 FYRFEKV

-529 MGMEASTN
+529 MGMESSTN

-568 TGLSYVAGSGTTS
+568 MGLGYIASSGVTS
-581 IYETDFSLPA
+581 IYQTEFALPL
-591 GYMLSEEALD
+591 GYMLSEAELEAWD
-601 AWSVNAGTPALAQN
+601 THAGTPALAQN
-615 SLCEALGCDPVLISV
+615 SLCEALDCAPVMDSV
-630 LGEFYG
+630 LGEFYDS
-636 ADYTFTADQAGEY
+636 DYSFTADQAGEY
-649 YAYVSNALVK
+649 YAYVNNAAVK
-659 QVNASYGYTEKN
+659 QVTANFGYTEKS

-677 GFFLELGYLEAGETV
+677 GFLLELGYLEAGDTV

-705 DVYRFDYNALREVQ
+705 DVYRFDYNALRELQ
-719 DVLQNEGLELTSW
+719 DVLQDESLELTSW
-732 KDTKLGGTMTTENG
+732 KDTKLSGTITTEEG
-746 GMMMTS
+746 GVMMTS
-752 IPYDPGWKAFVDG
+752 IPYDPGWKVFVDG

-775 TFIGIEL
+775 TFLGVEL
-782 TPGTHTVELRFMPQG
+782 TPGTHTIELRFMPQG
-797 LTIGGIITALSL
+797 LVLGGLITALSL
-809 VLLLAIWLF
+809 VMLLVIWLL
-818 TRRYG
+818 TRRFG
-823 LLRTHVKQTLDKK
+823 LLSDGLREFEELTQ
-836 AFSETAEDA
+836 ED
-845 CVKPE
+845 
-850 GEAEEGT
+850 EAEET
-857 LPETSAEIVVKPEGV
+857 AAAFEEDLRETEDPDTTAVPADADATGDDVV
-872 ADETTLPE
+872 PE
-880 AAEEIDVAPEEEADE
+880 ALAE
-895 DTLAEEPEEISV
+895 DT
-907 EPEEGLDAETPAD
+907 EGNEDDA
-920 ESDETAW
+920 
-927 NLDSVDPDL
+927 DL
-936 EIITLDE
+936 EIIAIHE
-943 D
+943 E

>member
-1 MTKCTQQGRKA
+1 MEKHRVQGRRA

-18 IPVMAMI
+18 IPVVAMI

-33 FPFGQE
+33 FPFGKE

-49 YAPFFSEFHHKL
+49 YAPFFSEFQYKLHH
-61 RTGGSLLYSW
+61 GGSLLYSW

-81 LYAYYLASPL
+81 LFAYYLASPL

-120 SMCYYLR
+120 AMCWYLR
-127 RRFPKRMYG
+127 RRFPEQTLG
-136 CCFIAILYAMSGYIS
+136 CSFIAILYALSGYIS
-151 AYSWNLMWLDCIVLF
+151 AYSWNLMWLDCIILF
-166 PLIMLGLEKLV
+166 PLIMLGLERLV
-177 RGESGMLYVITLGLS
+177 RGESAMLYVVALGLS

-216 LEGMKNPREVG
+216 LEGMGDARVVG
-227 IRIFRFAIYS
+227 LRVLRFGLCS

-248 LPEIFALQMTA
+248 LPEIYALQMTA

-267 TATQYFAIIDMFAR
+267 TATQYFTIIDMFAR
-281 HMPFVETE
+281 QMPFVETE

-299 AGGIVFLLLPLY
+299 AGALVFLLLPLY
-311 FMNRKISIREKVVH
+311 FMNRKIELREKIVN
-325 GFLLVFFYLSFS
+325 GLLLVFFYLSFS

-372 AFIHRDASSVR
+372 AWLHRAASSAK
-383 EVNASFGMA
+383 ELNASFGMA
-392 IAFCLIAQK
+392 IVFLLVAQK

-415 TALFVLLYY
+415 SGLFVLLYY
-424 YFLYTDKVNR
+424 YFLYTERTRTKR
-434 LSRRYTA
+434 PHQWTA
-441 IGMLV
+441 IAMLV
-446 VISVEATLNMAVTS
+446 IVSVEATLNMAVTS

-477 KLVQE
+477 KLVQAVRAE
-482 IRSDDD
+482 DDS
-488 GFYRFEKV
+488 FYRFEKI

-529 MGMEASTN
+529 MGMESSTN

-568 TGLSYVAGSGTTS
+568 MGLSYIASSGVTS
-581 IYETDFSLPA
+581 IYQTEFALPL
-591 GYMLSEEALD
+591 GYMLSDSALEAWD
-601 AWSVNAGTPALAQN
+601 THAGTPALAQN
-615 SLCEALGCDPVLISV
+615 SLCEALDCAPVMSSV
-630 LGEFYG
+630 LGEFYDS
-636 ADYTFTADQAGEY
+636 DYSFTADQAGEY
-649 YAYVSNALVK
+649 YAYVNNASVK
-659 QVNASYGYTEKN
+659 QVVANYGYTEKS

-677 GFFLELGYLEAGETV
+677 GFLLELGYLEAGDTV

-705 DVYRFDYNALREVQ
+705 DVYRFDYNALRELQ
-719 DVLQNEGLELTSW
+719 DVLQDESLELTSW
-732 KDTKLGGTMTTENG
+732 KDTKLSGTITTEKG
-746 GMMMTS
+746 GVMMTS
-752 IPYDPGWKAFVDG
+752 IPYDPGWKIFVDG

-775 TFIGIEL
+775 TFLGVEL
-782 TPGTHTVELRFMPQG
+782 TPGTHTIELRFMPQG
-797 LTIGGIITALSL
+797 LVLGGLITALSL
-809 VLLLAIWLF
+809 AMLLAIWLL
-818 TRRYG
+818 TRRFG
-823 LLRTHVKQTLDKK
+823 LLSDGLREFEELTQ
-836 AFSETAEDA
+836 ED
-845 CVKPE
+845 
-850 GEAEEGT
+850 EAEET
-857 LPETSAEIVVKPEGV
+857 AAAFEEDLRETEDPDTTAVPADADATDDDVV
-872 ADETTLPE
+872 PE
-880 AAEEIDVAPEEEADE
+880 ALAE
-895 DTLAEEPEEISV
+895 DT
-907 EPEEGLDAETPAD
+907 EGNEDDA
-920 ESDETAW
+920 
-927 NLDSVDPDL
+927 DL
-936 EIITLDE
+936 EIIAIHE
-943 D
+943 E

>member
-1 MTKCTQQGRKA
+1 MEKHRVQGRRA

-18 IPVMAMI
+18 IPVVAMI

-33 FPFGQE
+33 FPFGKE

-49 YAPFFSEFHHKL
+49 YAPFFSEFQYKLHH
-61 RTGGSLLYSW
+61 GGSLLYSW

-91 NWLLILCP
+91 NWLLLLCP

-120 SMCYYLR
+120 AMCWYLR
-127 RRFPKRMYG
+127 RRFPEQTLG
-136 CCFIAILYAMSGYIS
+136 CSVIAILYALSGYIS
-151 AYSWNLMWLDCIVLF
+151 AYSWNLMWLDCIILF
-166 PLIMLGLEKLV
+166 PLIMLGLERLV
-177 RGESGMLYVITLGLS
+177 RGESAMLYVIALGLS

-216 LEGMKNPREVG
+216 LEGMGNARVVG
-227 IRIFRFAIYS
+227 LRVLRFGLYS

-248 LPEIFALQMTA
+248 LPEIYALQMTA

-267 TATQYFAIIDMFAR
+267 TATQYFTIIDMFAR
-281 HMPFVETE
+281 QMPFVETE

-299 AGGIVFLLLPLY
+299 AGALVFLLLPLY
-311 FMNRKISIREKVVH
+311 FMNRKIELREKIVN
-325 GFLLVFFYLSFS
+325 GLLLVFFYLSFS

-372 AFIHRDASSVR
+372 AWLHRAVSSAK

-392 IAFCLIAQK
+392 IVFLLVAQK

-415 TALFVLLYY
+415 SGLFVLLYY
-424 YFLYTDKVNR
+424 CFLYTERTRTKR
-434 LSRRYTA
+434 AHHWTTIAML
-441 IGMLV
+441 LV
-446 VISVEATLNMAVTS
+446 VSVEATLNMAVTS

-477 KLVQE
+477 KLVQAVRAE
-482 IRSDDD
+482 DDS
-488 GFYRFEKV
+488 FYRFEKI

-529 MGMEASTN
+529 MGMESSTN

-568 TGLSYVAGSGTTS
+568 MGLSYIASSGVTS
-581 IYETDFSLPA
+581 IYQTEFALPL
-591 GYMLSEEALD
+591 GYMLSDAELEAWD
-601 AWSVNAGTPALAQN
+601 THAGTPALAQN
-615 SLCEALGCDPVLISV
+615 SLCEALDCAPVMDSV
-630 LGEFYG
+630 LGEFYDS
-636 ADYTFTADQAGEY
+636 DYSFTADQAGEY
-649 YAYVSNALVK
+649 YAYVNNAAVK
-659 QVNASYGYTEKN
+659 QVTANFGYTEKS

-677 GFFLELGYLEAGETV
+677 GFLLELGYLEAGDTV

-697 TEGQSVSA
+697 TDGQSVSA
-705 DVYRFDYNALREVQ
+705 DVYRFDYNALRELQ
-719 DVLQNEGLELTSW
+719 DVLQDETLELTSW
-732 KDTKLGGTMTTENG
+732 KDTKLSGTITTEKG
-746 GMMMTS
+746 GVMMTS
-752 IPYDPGWKAFVDG
+752 IPYDPGWKVFVDG

-775 TFIGIEL
+775 TFIGVEL
-782 TPGTHTVELRFMPQG
+782 TPGTHTIELRFMPQG
-797 LTIGGIITALSL
+797 LVLGGLITALSL
-809 VLLLAIWLF
+809 AMLLAIWLL
-818 TRRYG
+818 TRRFG
-823 LLRTHVKQTLDKK
+823 LLSDGLREFEELTQ
-836 AFSETAEDA
+836 ED
-845 CVKPE
+845 
-850 GEAEEGT
+850 EEH
-857 LPETSAEIVVKPEGV
+857 K
-872 ADETTLPE
+872 D
-880 AAEEIDVAPEEEADE
+880 
-895 DTLAEEPEEISV
+895 
-907 EPEEGLDAETPAD
+907 DA
-920 ESDETAW
+920 
-927 NLDSVDPDL
+927 DL
-936 EIITLDE
+936 EIIAIHE
-943 D
+943 E

>member
-1 MTKCTQQGRKA
+1 MEMHRVQGRRA

-18 IPVMAMI
+18 IPVVAMI

-33 FPFGQE
+33 FPFGKE

-49 YAPFFSEFHHKL
+49 YAPFFSEFQYKLHH
-61 RTGGSLLYSW
+61 GGSLLYSW

-91 NWLLILCP
+91 NWLLLLCP

-120 SMCYYLR
+120 AMCWYLR
-127 RRFPKRMYG
+127 QRFPKQTLG
-136 CCFIAILYAMSGYIS
+136 CSFIAILYALSGYIS
-151 AYSWNLMWLDCIVLF
+151 AYSWNLMWLDCIILF
-166 PLIMLGLEKLV
+166 PLIMLGLERLV
-177 RGESGMLYVITLGLS
+177 RGESAMLYVIALGLS

-216 LEGMKNPREVG
+216 LEGIGDARVVG
-227 IRIFRFAIYS
+227 LRVLRFGLYS

-248 LPEIFALQMTA
+248 LPEIYALQMTA

-267 TATQYFAIIDMFAR
+267 TATQYFTIIDMFAR
-281 HMPFVETE
+281 QMPFVETE

-299 AGGIVFLLLPLY
+299 AGALVFLLLPLY
-311 FMNRKISIREKVVH
+311 FMNRKIELREKIVN
-325 GFLLVFFYLSFS
+325 GLLLVFFYLSFS

-372 AFIHRDASSVR
+372 AWLHRAASSVQ
-383 EVNASFGMA
+383 ELNASFGMA
-392 IAFCLIAQK
+392 IAFLLVAQK

-415 TALFVLLYY
+415 SGLFVLLYY
-424 YFLYTDKVNR
+424 CFLYTERTRTKRAHHGTV
-434 LSRRYTA
+434 LA
-441 IGMLV
+441 MLV
-446 VISVEATLNMAVTS
+446 VVSVEATLNMAVTS

-477 KLVQE
+477 KLVQAVRAE
-482 IRSDDD
+482 DDS
-488 GFYRFEKV
+488 FYRFEKI

-529 MGMEASTN
+529 MGMESSTN

-568 TGLSYVAGSGTTS
+568 MGLSYIASSGVTS
-581 IYETDFSLPA
+581 IYQTEFALPL
-591 GYMLSEEALD
+591 GYMLSDSALEAWD
-601 AWSVNAGTPALAQN
+601 THAGTPALAQN
-615 SLCEALGCDPVLISV
+615 SLCEALDCAPVMDSV
-630 LGEFYG
+630 LGEFYDS
-636 ADYTFTADQAGEY
+636 DYSFTADQAGEY
-649 YAYVSNALVK
+649 YAYVNNAAVK
-659 QVNASYGYTEKN
+659 QVTANFGYTEKS

-677 GFFLELGYLEAGETV
+677 GFLLELGYLEAGDTV

-705 DVYRFDYNALREVQ
+705 DVYRFDYNALRELQ
-719 DVLQNEGLELTSW
+719 DVLQDESLELTSW
-732 KDTKLGGTMTTENG
+732 KDTELSGTITTETG
-746 GMMMTS
+746 GVMMTS
-752 IPYDPGWKAFVDG
+752 IPYDPGWKIFVDG

-775 TFIGIEL
+775 TFLGVEL
-782 TPGTHTVELRFMPQG
+782 TPGTHTIGLRFMPQG
-797 LTIGGIITALSL
+797 LVLGGLITALSL
-809 VLLLAIWLF
+809 AMLLVIWLL
-818 TRRYG
+818 TRRFG
-823 LLRTHVKQTLDKK
+823 LLSDGLREFEELTQ
-836 AFSETAEDA
+836 ED
-845 CVKPE
+845 
-850 GEAEEGT
+850 EEH
-857 LPETSAEIVVKPEGV
+857 K
-872 ADETTLPE
+872 D
-880 AAEEIDVAPEEEADE
+880 
-895 DTLAEEPEEISV
+895 
-907 EPEEGLDAETPAD
+907 DA
-920 ESDETAW
+920 
-927 NLDSVDPDL
+927 DL
-936 EIITLDE
+936 EIIAIHE
-943 D
+943 E

>member
-1 MTKCTQQGRKA
+1 MEKHSKQGRRA
-12 YLISFI
+12 CLISFVV
-18 IPVMAMI
+18 PVVAMI

-33 FPFGQE
+33 FPFGEE

-49 YAPFFSEFHHKL
+49 YAPFFSEFQYKLHH
-61 RTGGSLLYSW
+61 GGSLLYSW

-81 LYAYYLASPL
+81 LFAYYLASPL
-91 NWLLILCP
+91 NWLLLLCP

-120 SMCYYLR
+120 AMCWYLR
-127 RRFPKRMYG
+127 RRFPEQTLG
-136 CCFIAILYAMSGYIS
+136 CSFIAILYALSGYIS
-151 AYSWNLMWLDCIVLF
+151 AYSWNLMWLDCIILF
-166 PLIMLGLEKLV
+166 PLIMLGLERLV
-177 RGESGMLYVITLGLS
+177 RGESAMLYVIALGLS

-216 LEGMKNPREVG
+216 LEGIGNARVVG
-227 IRIFRFAIYS
+227 LRVLRFGLYS

-248 LPEIFALQMTA
+248 LPEIYALQMTA

-267 TATQYFAIIDMFAR
+267 TATQYFTIIDMVAR
-281 HMPFVETE
+281 QMPFVETE

-299 AGGIVFLLLPLY
+299 AGALVFLLLPLY
-311 FMNRKISIREKVVH
+311 FMNRKIELREKIVN
-325 GFLLVFFYLSFS
+325 GLLLVFFYLSFS

-372 AFIHRDASSVR
+372 AWLHRAASSAK

-392 IAFCLIAQK
+392 IAFLLVAQK

-415 TALFVLLYY
+415 SGLFVLLYY
-424 YFLYTDKVNR
+424 CFLYTERTRTKRAHHWTV
-434 LSRRYTA
+434 LA
-441 IGMLV
+441 MLV
-446 VISVEATLNMAVTS
+446 VVSVEATLNMAVTS

-477 KLVQE
+477 KLVQAVRAE
-482 IRSDDD
+482 DDS
-488 GFYRFEKV
+488 FYRFEKI

-529 MGMEASTN
+529 MGMESSTN

-568 TGLSYVAGSGTTS
+568 MGLSYIASSGVTS
-581 IYETDFSLPA
+581 IYQTEFALPL
-591 GYMLSEEALD
+591 GYMLSDSALEAWD
-601 AWSVNAGTPALAQN
+601 THAGTPALAQN
-615 SLCEALGCDPVLISV
+615 SLCEALDCAPVMSSV
-630 LGEFYG
+630 LGEFYDS
-636 ADYTFTADQAGEY
+636 DYSFTADQAGEY
-649 YAYVSNALVK
+649 YAYVNNAAVK
-659 QVNASYGYTEKN
+659 QVTANFGYTEKS

-677 GFFLELGYLEAGETV
+677 GFLLELGYLEAGDTV

-705 DVYRFDYNALREVQ
+705 DVYRFDYNALRELQ
-719 DVLQNEGLELTSW
+719 DVLQNESLELTSW
-732 KDTKLGGTMTTENG
+732 KDTKLSGTITTEKG
-746 GMMMTS
+746 GVMMTS
-752 IPYDPGWKAFVDG
+752 IPYDPGWKIFVDG

-775 TFIGIEL
+775 TFLGVEL
-782 TPGTHTVELRFMPQG
+782 TPGTHTIELRFMPQG
-797 LTIGGIITALSL
+797 LVLGGLITALSL
-809 VLLLAIWLF
+809 VMLLVIWLL
-818 TRRYG
+818 TRRFG
-823 LLRTHVKQTLDKK
+823 LLSDGLREFEELTQ
-836 AFSETAEDA
+836 ED
-845 CVKPE
+845 
-850 GEAEEGT
+850 EAEETAAAFEEDLRGT
-857 LPETSAEIVVKPEGV
+857 EDPDTTAVPADADATGDDVV
-872 ADETTLPE
+872 PE
-880 AAEEIDVAPEEEADE
+880 A
-895 DTLAEEPEEISV
+895 LAEETDGNED
-907 EPEEGLDAETPAD
+907 DA
-920 ESDETAW
+920 
-927 NLDSVDPDL
+927 DL
-936 EIITLDE
+936 EIIAIHE
-943 D
+943 E

>member
-1 MTKCTQQGRKA
+1 MEKHRVQGRRA

-18 IPVMAMI
+18 IPVVAMI

-33 FPFGQE
+33 FPFGKE

-49 YAPFFSEFHHKL
+49 YAPFFSEFQYKLHH
-61 RTGGSLLYSW
+61 GGSLLYSW

-91 NWLLILCP
+91 NWLLLLCP

-120 SMCYYLR
+120 AMCWYLR
-127 RRFPKRMYG
+127 RRFPEQTLG
-136 CCFIAILYAMSGYIS
+136 CSFIAILYALSGYIS
-151 AYSWNLMWLDCIVLF
+151 AYSWNLMWLDCIILF
-166 PLIMLGLEKLV
+166 PLIMLGLERLV
-177 RGESGMLYVITLGLS
+177 RGESAMLYVIALGLS

-216 LEGMKNPREVG
+216 LEGMGDARVVG
-227 IRIFRFAIYS
+227 LRVLRFGLYS

-248 LPEIFALQMTA
+248 LPEIYALQMTA

-267 TATQYFAIIDMFAR
+267 TATQYFTIIDMFAR
-281 HMPFVETE
+281 QMPFVETE

-299 AGGIVFLLLPLY
+299 AGALVFLLPLY
-311 FMNRKISIREKVVH
+311 FMNRKIELREKIVN
-325 GFLLVFFYLSFS
+325 GLLLVFFYLSFS

-372 AFIHRDASSVR
+372 AWLDRAASSAR

-392 IAFCLIAQK
+392 IAFLLVAQK

-415 TALFVLLYY
+415 SGLFVLVYY
-424 YFLYTDKVNR
+424 CFLYTERTRTKR
-434 LSRRYTA
+434 THRWTA
-441 IGMLV
+441 IAMLV
-446 VISVEATLNMAVTS
+446 VVSVEATLNMAVTS

-477 KLVQE
+477 KLVQAVRAE
-482 IRSDDD
+482 DDS
-488 GFYRFEKV
+488 FYRFEKI

-529 MGMEASTN
+529 MGMESSTN

-568 TGLSYVAGSGTTS
+568 RGLSYIASSGVTS
-581 IYETDFSLPA
+581 IYQTEFALPL
-591 GYMLSEEALD
+591 GYMLSDSALEAWD
-601 AWSVNAGTPALAQN
+601 THAGTPALAQN
-615 SLCEALGCDPVLISV
+615 SLCEALDCAPVMDSV
-630 LGEFYG
+630 LGEFYDS
-636 ADYTFTADQAGEY
+636 DYSFTADQAGEY
-649 YAYVSNALVK
+649 YAYVNNAAVK
-659 QVNASYGYTEKN
+659 QVTANFGYTEKS

-677 GFFLELGYLEAGETV
+677 GFLLELGYLEAGDTV

-705 DVYRFDYNALREVQ
+705 DVYRFDYNALRELQ
-719 DVLQNEGLELTSW
+719 DVLQDESLELTSW
-732 KDTKLGGTMTTENG
+732 KDTKLSGTITTEKG
-746 GMMMTS
+746 GVMMTS
-752 IPYDPGWKAFVDG
+752 IPYDPGWKVFVDG

-775 TFIGIEL
+775 TFLGVEL
-782 TPGTHTVELRFMPQG
+782 TPGTHTIELRFMPQG
-797 LTIGGIITALSL
+797 LVLGGLITALSL
-809 VLLLAIWLF
+809 AMLLAIWLL
-818 TRRYG
+818 TRRFG
-823 LLRTHVKQTLDKK
+823 LLGDGLREFEELTQEDEAGDAVDQAVVEVDEAA
-836 AFSETAEDA
+836 AFEEGLREAEDPDTTA
-845 CVKPE
+845 AP
-850 GEAEEGT
+850 
-857 LPETSAEIVVKPEGV
+857 
-872 ADETTLPE
+872 ADADATGDDEVPE
-880 AAEEIDVAPEEEADE
+880 A
-895 DTLAEEPEEISV
+895 LAEETDGNED
-907 EPEEGLDAETPAD
+907 DA
-920 ESDETAW
+920 
-927 NLDSVDPDL
+927 DL
-936 EIITLDE
+936 EIIAIHE
-943 D
+943 E

>member
-1 MTKCTQQGRKA
+1 MEKHSKQGRRA
-12 YLISFI
+12 CLISFVV
-18 IPVMAMI
+18 PVVAMI
-25 LIFIFRGI
+25 LIFVFRGI

-49 YAPFFSEFHHKL
+49 YAPFFSEFQYKLHH
-61 RTGGSLLYSW
+61 GGSLLYSW

-91 NWLLILCP
+91 NWLLLLCP

-120 SMCYYLR
+120 AMCWYLR
-127 RRFPKRMYG
+127 RRFPQQTLG
-136 CCFIAILYAMSGYIS
+136 CSFIAILYALSGYIS
-151 AYSWNLMWLDCIVLF
+151 AYSWNLMWLDCIILF
-166 PLIMLGLEKLV
+166 PLIMLGLERLV
-177 RGESGMLYVITLGLS
+177 RGESAMLYVIALGLS

-216 LEGMKNPREVG
+216 LEGIRDARVVG
-227 IRIFRFAIYS
+227 LRVLRFGIYS

-248 LPEIFALQMTA
+248 LPEIYALQMTA
-259 SSDFNFPQ
+259 SSDVNFPQ
-267 TATQYFAIIDMFAR
+267 TATQYFTIIDMFAR

-299 AGGIVFLLLPLY
+299 AGALVFLLLPLY
-311 FMNRKISIREKVVH
+311 FMNRKIVLREKIVN
-325 GFLLVFFYLSFS
+325 GLLLVFFYLSFS

-372 AFIHRDASSVR
+372 AWLDRAASSAR

-392 IAFCLIAQK
+392 IAFLLVAQK

-415 TALFVLLYY
+415 SGLFVLLYY
-424 YFLYTDKVNR
+424 GFLYTERTRTKR
-434 LSRRYTA
+434 THRWTA
-441 IGMLV
+441 IAMLV
-446 VISVEATLNMAVTS
+446 VVSVEATLNMAVTS

-468 YVSDNKDVE
+468 YVSDNQDVE
-477 KLVQE
+477 KLVQAVRAE
-482 IRSDDD
+482 DD
-488 GFYRFEKV
+488 GFYRFEKI

-529 MGMEASTN
+529 MGMESSTN

-544 TPLMNMLMSVKYG
+544 TPLMNMLMSVKYD

-568 TGLSYVAGSGTTS
+568 MGLSYIASSGMTS
-581 IYETDFSLPA
+581 IYQTEFALPL
-591 GYMLSEEALD
+591 GYMLSDAALEAWD
-601 AWSVNAGTPALAQN
+601 THAGTPALAQN
-615 SLCEALGCDPVLISV
+615 SLCEALDCAPVMSSV
-630 LGEFYG
+630 LGEFYDS
-636 ADYTFTADQAGEY
+636 DYSFTADQAGEY
-649 YAYVSNALVK
+649 YAYVNNASVK
-659 QVNASYGYTEKN
+659 QVVANYGYTEKS

-677 GFFLELGYLEAGETV
+677 GYLLELGYLEAGDTV

-719 DVLQNEGLELTSW
+719 DVLQDESLELTSW
-732 KDTKLGGTMTTENG
+732 KDTKLSGTITTEQG
-746 GMMMTS
+746 GVMMTS
-752 IPYDPGWKAFVDG
+752 IPYDPGWKVFVDG

-775 TFIGIEL
+775 TFLGVEL
-782 TPGTHTVELRFMPQG
+782 TPGTHTIELRFMPQG
-797 LTIGGIITALSL
+797 LVLGGLITALSL
-809 VLLLAIWLF
+809 VMLLVIWLL
-818 TRRYG
+818 TRRFGQLSDG
-823 LLRTHVKQTLDKK
+823 LREFEELTQ
-836 AFSETAEDA
+836 ED
-845 CVKPE
+845 
-850 GEAEEGT
+850 EAEET
-857 LPETSAEIVVKPEGV
+857 AAAFEEDLRETEDPDTTAVPADADATDDDVV
-872 ADETTLPE
+872 PE
-880 AAEEIDVAPEEEADE
+880 ALAE
-895 DTLAEEPEEISV
+895 DTKGNED
-907 EPEEGLDAETPAD
+907 DA
-920 ESDETAW
+920 
-927 NLDSVDPDL
+927 DL
-936 EIITLDE
+936 EIIAIHE
-943 D
+943 E

>member
-1 MTKCTQQGRKA
+1 MEKHRVQGRRA

-18 IPVMAMI
+18 IPVVAMI

-33 FPFGQE
+33 FPFGKE

-49 YAPFFSEFHHKL
+49 YAPFFSEFQYKLHH
-61 RTGGSLLYSW
+61 GGSLLYSW

-91 NWLLILCP
+91 NWLLLLCP

-120 SMCYYLR
+120 AMCWYLR
-127 RRFPKRMYG
+127 RRFPEQTLG
-136 CCFIAILYAMSGYIS
+136 CSVIAILYALSGYIS
-151 AYSWNLMWLDCIVLF
+151 AYSWNLMWLDCIILF
-166 PLIMLGLEKLV
+166 PLIMLGLERLV
-177 RGESGMLYVITLGLS
+177 RGESAMLYVIALGLS

-216 LEGMKNPREVG
+216 LEGIGNTRVVG
-227 IRIFRFAIYS
+227 LRVLRFGLYS

-248 LPEIFALQMTA
+248 LPEIYALQMTA

-267 TATQYFAIIDMFAR
+267 TATQYFTIIDMFAR
-281 HMPFVETE
+281 QMPFVETE

-299 AGGIVFLLLPLY
+299 AGALVFLLLPLY
-311 FMNRKISIREKVVH
+311 FMNRKIELREKIVN
-325 GFLLVFFYLSFS
+325 GLLLVFFYLSFS

-372 AFIHRDASSVR
+372 AWLHRAASSVQ
-383 EVNASFGMA
+383 ELNASFGMA
-392 IAFCLIAQK
+392 IAFLLVAQK

-415 TALFVLLYY
+415 SGLFVLLYY
-424 YFLYTDKVNR
+424 YFLYTERTRTKRAHYWTV
-434 LSRRYTA
+434 LA
-441 IGMLV
+441 MLV
-446 VISVEATLNMAVTS
+446 IVSVEATLNMAVTS

-477 KLVQE
+477 KLVQAVRAE
-482 IRSDDD
+482 DDS
-488 GFYRFEKV
+488 FYRFEKI

-529 MGMEASTN
+529 MGMESSTN

-568 TGLSYVAGSGTTS
+568 MGLSYIASSGVTS
-581 IYETDFSLPA
+581 IYQTEFALPL
-591 GYMLSEEALD
+591 GYMLSEAELEAWD
-601 AWSVNAGTPALAQN
+601 THAGTPALAQN
-615 SLCEALGCDPVLISV
+615 SLCEALDCAPVMTSV
-630 LGEFYG
+630 LGEFYDS
-636 ADYTFTADQAGEY
+636 DYSFTADQAGEY
-649 YAYVSNALVK
+649 YAYVNNAAVK
-659 QVNASYGYTEKN
+659 QVTANFGYTEKS

-677 GFFLELGYLEAGETV
+677 GFLLELGYLEAGDTV

-719 DVLQNEGLELTSW
+719 DVLQEESLELTSW
-732 KDTKLGGTMTTENG
+732 KDTKLSGTITTEKG
-746 GMMMTS
+746 GVMMTS
-752 IPYDPGWKAFVDG
+752 IPYDPGWKVFVDG

-775 TFIGIEL
+775 TFLGVEL
-782 TPGTHTVELRFMPQG
+782 TPGTHTIELRFMPKG
-797 LTIGGIITALSL
+797 LVLGGLITALSL
-809 VLLLAIWLF
+809 VMLLVIWLL
-818 TRRYG
+818 TRRFG
-823 LLRTHVKQTLDKK
+823 LLGDGLREFEELTQ
-836 AFSETAEDA
+836 ED
-845 CVKPE
+845 
-850 GEAEEGT
+850 EAEET
-857 LPETSAEIVVKPEGV
+857 PAAFEEDLREVEDPDTTAVAADADATDDDVV
-872 ADETTLPE
+872 PE
-880 AAEEIDVAPEEEADE
+880 ALAE
-895 DTLAEEPEEISV
+895 DT
-907 EPEEGLDAETPAD
+907 EGNEDDA
-920 ESDETAW
+920 
-927 NLDSVDPDL
+927 DL
-936 EIITLDE
+936 EIIAIHE
-943 D
+943 E

>member
-1 MTKCTQQGRKA
+1 MEKHRVQGRRA

-18 IPVMAMI
+18 IPVVAMI

-33 FPFGQE
+33 FPFGKE

-49 YAPFFSEFHHKL
+49 YAPFFSEFQYKLHH
-61 RTGGSLLYSW
+61 GGSLLYSW

-91 NWLLILCP
+91 NWLLLLCP

-120 SMCYYLR
+120 AMCWYLR
-127 RRFPKRMYG
+127 RRFPEQTLG
-136 CCFIAILYAMSGYIS
+136 CSVIAILYALSGYIS
-151 AYSWNLMWLDCIVLF
+151 AYSWNLMWLDCIILF
-166 PLIMLGLEKLV
+166 PLIMLGLERLV
-177 RGESGMLYVITLGLS
+177 RGESAMLYVIALGLS

-216 LEGMKNPREVG
+216 LEGMGNARVVG
-227 IRIFRFAIYS
+227 LRVLRFGLYS

-248 LPEIFALQMTA
+248 LPEIYALQMTA

-267 TATQYFAIIDMFAR
+267 TATQYFTIIDMFAR
-281 HMPFVETE
+281 QMPFVETE

-299 AGGIVFLLLPLY
+299 AGALVFLLLPLY
-311 FMNRKISIREKVVH
+311 FMNRKIELREKIVN
-325 GFLLVFFYLSFS
+325 GLLLVFFYLSFS

-372 AFIHRDASSVR
+372 AWLHRAASSAK

-392 IAFCLIAQK
+392 IAFLLVAQK

-415 TALFVLLYY
+415 SGLFVLLYY
-424 YFLYTDKVNR
+424 YFLYTERTRTKRAHHWTV
-434 LSRRYTA
+434 LA
-441 IGMLV
+441 MLV
-446 VISVEATLNMAVTS
+446 IVSVEATLNMAVTS

-477 KLVQE
+477 KLVQAVRAE
-482 IRSDDD
+482 DDS
-488 GFYRFEKV
+488 FYRFEKI

-529 MGMEASTN
+529 MGMESSTN

-568 TGLSYVAGSGTTS
+568 MGLSYIASSGVTS
-581 IYETDFSLPA
+581 IYQTEFALPL
-591 GYMLSEEALD
+591 GYMLSDAALESWD
-601 AWSVNAGTPALAQN
+601 THAGTPALAQN
-615 SLCEALGCDPVLISV
+615 SLCEALDCAPVMDSV
-630 LGEFYG
+630 LGEFYDS
-636 ADYTFTADQAGEY
+636 DYSFTADQAGEY
-649 YAYVSNALVK
+649 YAYVNNAAVK
-659 QVNASYGYTEKN
+659 QVTANFGYTEKS

-677 GFFLELGYLEAGETV
+677 GFLLELGYLEAGDTV

-705 DVYRFDYNALREVQ
+705 DVYRFDYNALRELQ
-719 DVLQNEGLELTSW
+719 DVLQDESLELTSW
-732 KDTKLGGTMTTENG
+732 KDTKLSGTITTEKG
-746 GMMMTS
+746 GVMMTS
-752 IPYDPGWKAFVDG
+752 IPYDPGWKVFVDG

-775 TFIGIEL
+775 TFLGVEL
-782 TPGTHTVELRFMPQG
+782 TPGTHTIELRFMPQG
-797 LTIGGIITALSL
+797 LVLGGLITALSL
-809 VLLLAIWLF
+809 AMLLVIWLL
-818 TRRYG
+818 TRRFG
-823 LLRTHVKQTLDKK
+823 LLGDGLREFEELTQEDEAEGTAA
-836 AFSETAEDA
+836 AFEEGLREAEDPDTTA
-845 CVKPE
+845 AP
-850 GEAEEGT
+850 
-857 LPETSAEIVVKPEGV
+857 
-872 ADETTLPE
+872 ADADATDD
-880 AAEEIDVAPEEEADE
+880 DVAPEALAE
-895 DTLAEEPEEISV
+895 DT
-907 EPEEGLDAETPAD
+907 EGNEDDA
-920 ESDETAW
+920 
-927 NLDSVDPDL
+927 DL
-936 EIITLDE
+936 EIIAIHE
-943 D
+943 E

>member
-1 MTKCTQQGRKA
+1 MEKHSKQGRRA
-12 YLISFI
+12 CLISFVV
-18 IPVMAMI
+18 PVVAMI

-49 YAPFFSEFHHKL
+49 YAPFFSEFQYKLHH
-61 RTGGSLLYSW
+61 GGSLLYSW

-91 NWLLILCP
+91 NWLLLLCP

-120 SMCYYLR
+120 AMCWYLR
-127 RRFPKRMYG
+127 RRFPQQTLG
-136 CCFIAILYAMSGYIS
+136 CSFIAILYALSGYIS
-151 AYSWNLMWLDCIVLF
+151 AYSWNLMWLDCIILF
-166 PLIMLGLEKLV
+166 PLIMLGLERLV
-177 RGESGMLYVITLGLS
+177 RGESAMLYVIALGLS

-216 LEGMKNPREVG
+216 LEGIGDARVVG
-227 IRIFRFAIYS
+227 LRVLRFGIYS

-248 LPEIFALQMTA
+248 LPEIYALQMTA
-259 SSDFNFPQ
+259 SSDVNFPQ
-267 TATQYFAIIDMFAR
+267 TATQYFTIIDMFAR

-299 AGGIVFLLLPLY
+299 AGALVFLLLPLY
-311 FMNRKISIREKVVH
+311 FMNRKIGLREKIVN
-325 GFLLVFFYLSFS
+325 GLLLVFFYLSFS

-372 AFIHRDASSVR
+372 AWLDRAASSAR

-392 IAFCLIAQK
+392 IAFLLVAQK

-415 TALFVLLYY
+415 SGLFVLVYY
-424 YFLYTDKVNR
+424 CFLYTERTCTKR
-434 LSRRYTA
+434 THCWTA
-441 IGMLV
+441 IAMLV
-446 VISVEATLNMAVTS
+446 AVSVEATLNMAVTS

-468 YVSDNKDVE
+468 YVSDNQDVE
-477 KLVQE
+477 KLVQAVRAE
-482 IRSDDD
+482 DD
-488 GFYRFEKV
+488 GFYRFEKI

-529 MGMEASTN
+529 MGMESSTN

-568 TGLSYVAGSGTTS
+568 MGLSYIASSGMTS
-581 IYETDFSLPA
+581 IYQTEFALPL
-591 GYMLSEEALD
+591 GYMLPASVLD
-601 AWSVNAGTPALAQN
+601 AWDTHAGTPALAQN
-615 SLCEALGCDPVLISV
+615 SLCEALDCAPVMDSV
-630 LGEFYG
+630 LGEFYD
-636 ADYTFTADQAGEY
+636 ADYSFTADQAGEY
-649 YAYVSNALVK
+649 YAYVNNAAVK
-659 QVNASYGYTEKN
+659 QVSANYGYTEKS

-677 GFFLELGYLEAGETV
+677 GYLLELGYLEAGDTV

-705 DVYRFDYNALREVQ
+705 DVYRFDYNALRALQ
-719 DVLQNEGLELTSW
+719 DVLQDESLELTSW
-732 KDTKLGGTMTTENG
+732 KDTKLSGTITTEKG
-746 GMMMTS
+746 GVMMTS
-752 IPYDPGWKAFVDG
+752 IPYDPGWKIFVDG

-775 TFIGIEL
+775 TFLGVEL
-782 TPGTHTVELRFMPQG
+782 TPGTHTIELRFMPQG
-797 LTIGGIITALSL
+797 LVLGGLITVLSL
-809 VLLLAIWLF
+809 LMLLAIWLI
-818 TRRYG
+818 TRRFG
-823 LLRTHVKQTLDKK
+823 LLSDGLREYEELTQEDED
-836 AFSETAEDA
+836 ADASATAEHAVVEDDEAAVFEEELQAEDDLNTAAPAAGDDA
-845 CVKPE
+845 TPE
-850 GEAEEGT
+850 ASAEE
-857 LPETSAEIVVKPEGV
+857 TSGN
-872 ADETTLPE
+872 
-880 AAEEIDVAPEEEADE
+880 E
-895 DTLAEEPEEISV
+895 D
-907 EPEEGLDAETPAD
+907 DA
-920 ESDETAW
+920 
-927 NLDSVDPDL
+927 DL
-936 EIITLDE
+936 EIIAIHE
-943 D
+943 E

>member
-1 MTKCTQQGRKA
+1 MEKHRVQGRRA

-18 IPVMAMI
+18 IPVVAMI

-33 FPFGQE
+33 FPFGKE

-49 YAPFFSEFHHKL
+49 YAPFFSEFQYKLHH
-61 RTGGSLLYSW
+61 GGSLLYSW

-81 LYAYYLASPL
+81 LFAYYLASPL
-91 NWLLILCP
+91 NWLLLLCP

-120 SMCYYLR
+120 AMCWYLR
-127 RRFPKRMYG
+127 RRFPEQTLG
-136 CCFIAILYAMSGYIS
+136 CCLIAILYALSGYIS
-151 AYSWNLMWLDCIVLF
+151 AYSWNLMWLDCIILF
-166 PLIMLGLEKLV
+166 PLIMLGLERLV
-177 RGESGMLYVITLGLS
+177 RGESAMLYVIALGLS

-216 LEGMKNPREVG
+216 LEGIGNARVVG
-227 IRIFRFAIYS
+227 LRVLRFGLYS

-248 LPEIFALQMTA
+248 LPEIYALQMTA

-267 TATQYFAIIDMFAR
+267 TATQYFTIIDMFAR
-281 HMPFVETE
+281 QMPFVETE

-299 AGGIVFLLLPLY
+299 AGALVFLLLPLY
-311 FMNRKISIREKVVH
+311 FMNRKIELREKIVNAL
-325 GFLLVFFYLSFS
+325 LLVFFYLSFS

-372 AFIHRDASSVR
+372 AWLHRAASSAK

-392 IAFCLIAQK
+392 IAFLLVAQK

-415 TALFVLLYY
+415 SGLFVLLYY
-424 YFLYTDKVNR
+424 CFLYTERTRMKR
-434 LSRRYTA
+434 AHQWTA
-441 IGMLV
+441 IAMLV
-446 VISVEATLNMAVTS
+446 IVSVEATLNMAVTS

-477 KLVQE
+477 KLVQAVRAE
-482 IRSDDD
+482 DDS
-488 GFYRFEKV
+488 FYRFEKI

-529 MGMEASTN
+529 MGMESSTN

-568 TGLSYVAGSGTTS
+568 RGLSYIASSGVTS
-581 IYETDFSLPA
+581 IYQTEFALPL
-591 GYMLSEEALD
+591 GYMLSEAALEAWD
-601 AWSVNAGTPALAQN
+601 THAGTPALAQN
-615 SLCEALGCDPVLISV
+615 SLCEALDCAPVMSSV
-630 LGEFYG
+630 LGEFYDS
-636 ADYTFTADQAGEY
+636 DYSFTADQAGEY
-649 YAYVSNALVK
+649 YAYVNNAAVK
-659 QVNASYGYTEKN
+659 QVTANFGYTEKS

-677 GFFLELGYLEAGETV
+677 GFLLELGYLEAGDTV

-705 DVYRFDYNALREVQ
+705 DVYRFDYNALRELQ
-719 DVLQNEGLELTSW
+719 DVLQDESLELTSW
-732 KDTKLGGTMTTENG
+732 KDTKLSGTITTEQG
-746 GMMMTS
+746 GVMMTS
-752 IPYDPGWKAFVDG
+752 IPYDPGWKVYVDG
-765 VETDITEVKD
+765 VETEITEVKD
-775 TFIGIEL
+775 TFLGVEL
-782 TPGTHTVELRFMPQG
+782 TPGTHTIELRFMPQG
-797 LTIGGIITALSL
+797 LVLGGLITALSL
-809 VLLLAIWLF
+809 AMLLVIWLL
-818 TRRYG
+818 TRRFG
-823 LLRTHVKQTLDKK
+823 LLSDGLREFEELTQ
-836 AFSETAEDA
+836 ED
-845 CVKPE
+845 
-850 GEAEEGT
+850 EAEET
-857 LPETSAEIVVKPEGV
+857 AAAFEEDLRETEDPDTTAAPADADATDDDVV
-872 ADETTLPE
+872 PE
-880 AAEEIDVAPEEEADE
+880 A
-895 DTLAEEPEEISV
+895 LAEETDGNED
-907 EPEEGLDAETPAD
+907 DA
-920 ESDETAW
+920 
-927 NLDSVDPDL
+927 DL
-936 EIITLDE
+936 EIISIREDE
-943 D
+943 

>member
-1 MTKCTQQGRKA
+1 MEKHSKLGRRA
-12 YLISFI
+12 CLISFI
-18 IPVMAMI
+18 VPVVAMI

-33 FPFGQE
+33 FPFGKE

-49 YAPFFSEFHHKL
+49 YAPFFSEFQYKLHH
-61 RTGGSLLYSW
+61 GGSLLYSW

-91 NWLLILCP
+91 NWLLLLCP

-120 SMCYYLR
+120 AMCWYLR
-127 RRFPKRMYG
+127 RRFPEQTLG
-136 CCFIAILYAMSGYIS
+136 CSFIAILYALSGYIS
-151 AYSWNLMWLDCIVLF
+151 AYSWNLMWLDCIILF
-166 PLIMLGLEKLV
+166 PLIMLGLERLV
-177 RGESGMLYVITLGLS
+177 RRESAMLYVIALGLS

-216 LEGMKNPREVG
+216 LEGVG
-227 IRIFRFAIYS
+227 DARVVGLRVLRFGIYS

-248 LPEIFALQMTA
+248 LPEIYALQMTA

-267 TATQYFAIIDMFAR
+267 TATQYFTIIDMFAR
-281 HMPFVETE
+281 QMPFVETE

-299 AGGIVFLLLPLY
+299 AGALVFLLLPLY
-311 FMNRKISIREKVVH
+311 FMNRKIELREKIVN
-325 GFLLVFFYLSFS
+325 GLLLVFFYLSFS

-372 AFIHRDASSVR
+372 AWLHRAASSAK

-392 IAFCLIAQK
+392 IAFLLVAQK

-415 TALFVLLYY
+415 SGLFVLLYY
-424 YFLYTDKVNR
+424 CFLYTERTRTKRTHHWTV
-434 LSRRYTA
+434 LA
-441 IGMLV
+441 MLV
-446 VISVEATLNMAVTS
+446 VVSVEATLNMAVTS

-477 KLVQE
+477 KLVQAVRAE
-482 IRSDDD
+482 DDS
-488 GFYRFEKV
+488 FYRFEKI

-529 MGMEASTN
+529 MGMESSTN

-568 TGLSYVAGSGTTS
+568 MGLSYIASSGVTS
-581 IYETDFSLPA
+581 IYQTEFALPL
-591 GYMLSEEALD
+591 GYMLSEAELEAWD
-601 AWSVNAGTPALAQN
+601 THTGTPALAQN
-615 SLCEALGCDPVLISV
+615 SLCEALDCAPVMESV
-630 LGEFYG
+630 LGEFYDS
-636 ADYTFTADQAGEY
+636 DYSFTADQAGEY
-649 YAYVSNALVK
+649 YAYVNNASVK
-659 QVNASYGYTEKN
+659 QVVANYGYTEKS

-677 GFFLELGYLEAGETV
+677 GYLLELGYLESGDTV

-705 DVYRFDYNALREVQ
+705 DVYRFDYNALREMQ
-719 DVLQNEGLELTSW
+719 DVLQDESLELTSW
-732 KDTKLGGTMTTENG
+732 KDTKLSGTITTEQG
-746 GMMMTS
+746 GVMMTS
-752 IPYDPGWKAFVDG
+752 IPYDPGWKIFVDG

-775 TFIGIEL
+775 TFLGVEL
-782 TPGTHTVELRFMPQG
+782 TPGTHTIELRFMPQG
-797 LTIGGIITALSL
+797 LVLGGLITALSL
-809 VLLLAIWLF
+809 AMLLVIWLL
-818 TRRYG
+818 TRRFG
-823 LLRTHVKQTLDKK
+823 LLSDGLREFEELTQEDEAEKTAAVFEEDLR
-836 AFSETAEDA
+836 ETEDPDTTAVPADADATGDDVVPEALAEDT
-845 CVKPE
+845 E
-850 GEAEEGT
+850 GN
-857 LPETSAEIVVKPEGV
+857 
-872 ADETTLPE
+872 
-880 AAEEIDVAPEEEADE
+880 E
-895 DTLAEEPEEISV
+895 D
-907 EPEEGLDAETPAD
+907 DA
-920 ESDETAW
+920 
-927 NLDSVDPDL
+927 DL
-936 EIITLDE
+936 EIIAIHE
-943 D
+943 E

>member
-1 MTKCTQQGRKA
+1 MEKHRVQGRRA

-18 IPVMAMI
+18 IPVVAMI

-33 FPFGQE
+33 FPFGKE

-49 YAPFFSEFHHKL
+49 YAPFFSEFQYKLHH
-61 RTGGSLLYSW
+61 GGSLLYSW

-91 NWLLILCP
+91 NWLLLLCP

-120 SMCYYLR
+120 AMCWYLR
-127 RRFPKRMYG
+127 RRFPEQTLG
-136 CCFIAILYAMSGYIS
+136 CSVIAILYALSGYIS
-151 AYSWNLMWLDCIVLF
+151 AYSWNLMWLDCIILF
-166 PLIMLGLEKLV
+166 PLIMLGLERLV
-177 RGESGMLYVITLGLS
+177 RGESAMLYVIALGLS

-216 LEGMKNPREVG
+216 LEGMEDARVVG
-227 IRIFRFAIYS
+227 LRVLRFGLYS

-248 LPEIFALQMTA
+248 LPEIYALQMTA

-267 TATQYFAIIDMFAR
+267 TATQYFTIIDMFAR
-281 HMPFVETE
+281 QMPFVETE

-299 AGGIVFLLLPLY
+299 AGALVFLLLPLY
-311 FMNRKISIREKVVH
+311 FMNRKIELREKIVN
-325 GFLLVFFYLSFS
+325 GLLLVFFYLSFS

-372 AFIHRDASSVR
+372 AWLHRAASSVQ

-392 IAFCLIAQK
+392 IAFLLVAQK

-415 TALFVLLYY
+415 SGLFVLLYY
-424 YFLYTDKVNR
+424 YFLYTERTRTKRAHHWTV
-434 LSRRYTA
+434 LA
-441 IGMLV
+441 MLV
-446 VISVEATLNMAVTS
+446 IVSVEATLNMAVTS

-477 KLVQE
+477 KLVQAVRAE
-482 IRSDDD
+482 DDS
-488 GFYRFEKV
+488 FYRFEKI

-529 MGMEASTN
+529 MGMESSTN

-568 TGLSYVAGSGTTS
+568 RGLSYIASSGVTS
-581 IYETDFSLPA
+581 IYQTEFALPL
-591 GYMLSEEALD
+591 GYMLSDSALEAWD
-601 AWSVNAGTPALAQN
+601 THAGTPALAQN
-615 SLCEALGCDPVLISV
+615 SLCEALDCAPVMDSV
-630 LGEFYG
+630 LGEFYDS
-636 ADYTFTADQAGEY
+636 DYSFTADQAGEY
-649 YAYVSNALVK
+649 YAYVNNAAVK
-659 QVNASYGYTEKN
+659 QVTANFGYTEKS

-677 GFFLELGYLEAGETV
+677 GFLLELGYLEAGDTV
-692 TLHSK
+692 ALHSK

-705 DVYRFDYNALREVQ
+705 DVYRFDYNALRELQ
-719 DVLQNEGLELTSW
+719 DVLQDESLELTSW
-732 KDTKLGGTMTTENG
+732 KDTKLSGTITTEKG
-746 GMMMTS
+746 GVMMTS
-752 IPYDPGWKAFVDG
+752 IPYDPGWKVFVDG

-775 TFIGIEL
+775 TFLGVEL
-782 TPGTHTVELRFMPQG
+782 TPGTHTIELRFMPQG
-797 LTIGGIITALSL
+797 LVLGGLITALSL
-809 VLLLAIWLF
+809 AMLLAIWLL
-818 TRRYG
+818 TRRFG
-823 LLRTHVKQTLDKK
+823 LLGDGLREFEELTQEDEAGDAVDQAVVEVDEAA
-836 AFSETAEDA
+836 AFEEGLREAEDPDTTA
-845 CVKPE
+845 APADADAT
-850 GEAEEGT
+850 GDD
-857 LPETSAEIVVKPEGV
+857 VV
-872 ADETTLPE
+872 PE
-880 AAEEIDVAPEEEADE
+880 A
-895 DTLAEEPEEISV
+895 LAEETDGNED
-907 EPEEGLDAETPAD
+907 DA
-920 ESDETAW
+920 
-927 NLDSVDPDL
+927 DL
-936 EIITLDE
+936 EIIAIHE
-943 D
+943 E

>member
-1 MTKCTQQGRKA
+1 MEKHRVQGRKA

-25 LIFIFRGI
+25 FIFIFRGI
-33 FPFGQE
+33 FPFGEE

-49 YAPFFSEFHHKL
+49 YAPFFSEFQYKLHH
-61 RTGGSLLYSW
+61 GGSLLYSW

-120 SMCYYLR
+120 AMCWYLR
-127 RRFPKRMYG
+127 RRFPKQTLG
-136 CCFIAILYAMSGYIS
+136 CSFIAILYALSGYIS
-151 AYSWNLMWLDCIVLF
+151 AYSWNLMWLDCIILF
-166 PLIMLGLEKLV
+166 PLIMLGLERLV
-177 RGESGMLYVITLGLS
+177 RGESAMLYVIALGLS

-216 LEGMKNPREVG
+216 LEGLEDGRVVG
-227 IRIFRFAIYS
+227 LRILRFAIYS

-248 LPEIFALQMTA
+248 LPEIYALQMTA

-267 TATQYFAIIDMFAR
+267 TATQYFTIIDMFAR
-281 HMPFVETE
+281 QMPFVETE

-299 AGGIVFLLLPLY
+299 AGALVFLLLPLY
-311 FMNRKISIREKVVH
+311 FMNRKIELREKIVH
-325 GFLLVFFYLSFS
+325 GLLLVFFYLSFS

-372 AFIHRDASSVR
+372 AWLHRAASSAQ

-392 IAFCLIAQK
+392 IAFLLVAQK

-415 TALFVLLYY
+415 SGLFVLLYY
-424 YFLYTDKVNR
+424 YFLYME
-434 LSRRYTA
+434 RRRTKRAHHWTA
-441 IGMLV
+441 VAMLV
-446 VISVEATLNMAVTS
+446 VVSVEATLNMAVTS

-477 KLVQE
+477 KLVQAVRAE
-482 IRSDDD
+482 DDS
-488 GFYRFEKV
+488 FYRFEKI

-517 TAYAHCSDFFKR
+517 TAYAHCSDFFRR
-529 MGMEASTN
+529 MGMESSTN

-568 TGLSYVAGSGTTS
+568 MGLSYIASSGMTS
-581 IYETDFSLPA
+581 IYQTEFALPL
-591 GYMLSEEALD
+591 GYMLSDAELEAWD
-601 AWSVNAGTPALAQN
+601 THAGTPALAQN
-615 SLCEALGCDPVLISV
+615 SLCEALDCAPVMNSV
-630 LGEFYG
+630 LGEFYDS
-636 ADYTFTADQAGEY
+636 DYSFTADQAGEY
-649 YAYVSNALVK
+649 YAYVNNAAVK
-659 QVNASYGYTEKN
+659 QVSANFGYTEKS

-677 GFFLELGYLEAGETV
+677 GFLLELGYLEAGDTV

-697 TEGQSVSA
+697 TEGQSLSA
-705 DVYRFDYNALREVQ
+705 DVYRFDYNALRELQ
-719 DVLQNEGLELTSW
+719 DVLQDESLELTSW
-732 KDTKLGGTMTTENG
+732 KDTKLSGTITTEKG
-746 GMMMTS
+746 GVMMTS
-752 IPYDPGWKAFVDG
+752 IPYDPGWKVFVDG
-765 VETDITEVKD
+765 VETEITEVKD
-775 TFIGIEL
+775 TFLGVEL
-782 TPGTHTVELRFMPQG
+782 TPGMHTIELRFMPQG
-797 LTIGGIITALSL
+797 LVLGGLITALSL
-809 VLLLAIWLF
+809 AMLLAIWLI
-818 TRRYG
+818 TRRFG
-823 LLRTHVKQTLDKK
+823 LLSDGIREFEELTQ
-836 AFSETAEDA
+836 ED
-845 CVKPE
+845 
-850 GEAEEGT
+850 EAEET
-857 LPETSAEIVVKPEGV
+857 AAAFEEDLRETEDPDTTGDDVV
-872 ADETTLPE
+872 PE
-880 AAEEIDVAPEEEADE
+880 ALAE
-895 DTLAEEPEEISV
+895 DT
-907 EPEEGLDAETPAD
+907 EGNEDDA
-920 ESDETAW
+920 
-927 NLDSVDPDL
+927 DL
-936 EIITLDE
+936 EIISIREDE
-943 D
+943 

>member
-1 MTKCTQQGRKA
+1 MEKHRVQGRRA

-18 IPVMAMI
+18 IPVVAMI

-33 FPFGQE
+33 FPFGKE

-49 YAPFFSEFHHKL
+49 YAPFFSEFQYKLHH
-61 RTGGSLLYSW
+61 GGSLLYSW

-91 NWLLILCP
+91 NWLLLLCP

-120 SMCYYLR
+120 AMCWYLR
-127 RRFPKRMYG
+127 RRFPEQTLG
-136 CCFIAILYAMSGYIS
+136 CSFIAILYALSGYIS
-151 AYSWNLMWLDCIVLF
+151 AYSWNLMWLDCIILF
-166 PLIMLGLEKLV
+166 PLIMLGLERLV
-177 RGESGMLYVITLGLS
+177 RGESAMLYVIALGLS

-216 LEGMKNPREVG
+216 LEGMGDARVVG
-227 IRIFRFAIYS
+227 LRVLRFGLYS

-248 LPEIFALQMTA
+248 LPEIYALQMTA

-267 TATQYFAIIDMFAR
+267 TATQYFTIIDMFTR
-281 HMPFVETE
+281 QMPFVETE

-299 AGGIVFLLLPLY
+299 AGALVFLLLPLY
-311 FMNRKISIREKVVH
+311 FMNRKIELREKIVN
-325 GFLLVFFYLSFS
+325 GLLLVFFYLSFS

-372 AFIHRDASSVR
+372 AWLHRAASSVQ

-392 IAFCLIAQK
+392 IAFLLVAQK

-415 TALFVLLYY
+415 SGLFVLLYY
-424 YFLYTDKVNR
+424 YFLYTERTRTKRAHHWTV
-434 LSRRYTA
+434 LA
-441 IGMLV
+441 MLV
-446 VISVEATLNMAVTS
+446 IVSVEATLNMAVTS

-477 KLVQE
+477 KLVQAVRAE
-482 IRSDDD
+482 DDS
-488 GFYRFEKV
+488 FYRFEKI

-529 MGMEASTN
+529 MGMESSTN

-568 TGLSYVAGSGTTS
+568 RGLSYIASSGVTS
-581 IYETDFSLPA
+581 IYQTEFALPL
-591 GYMLSEEALD
+591 GYMLSDSALEAWD
-601 AWSVNAGTPALAQN
+601 THAGTPALAQN
-615 SLCEALGCDPVLISV
+615 SLCEALDCAPVMDSV
-630 LGEFYG
+630 LGEFYDS
-636 ADYTFTADQAGEY
+636 DYSFTADQAGEY
-649 YAYVSNALVK
+649 YAYVNNAAVK
-659 QVNASYGYTEKN
+659 QVTANFGYTEKS

-677 GFFLELGYLEAGETV
+677 GFLLELGYLEAGDTV

-705 DVYRFDYNALREVQ
+705 DVYRFDYNALRELQ
-719 DVLQNEGLELTSW
+719 DVLQDESLELTSW
-732 KDTKLGGTMTTENG
+732 KDTKLSGTITTEKG
-746 GMMMTS
+746 GVMMTS
-752 IPYDPGWKAFVDG
+752 IPYDPGWKVFVDG

-775 TFIGIEL
+775 TFLGVEL
-782 TPGTHTVELRFMPQG
+782 TPGTHTIELRFMPQG
-797 LTIGGIITALSL
+797 LVLGGLITALSL
-809 VLLLAIWLF
+809 AMLLAIWLL
-818 TRRYG
+818 TRRFG
-823 LLRTHVKQTLDKK
+823 LLSDGLREFEELTQEDEAGDAVDQAVVEVDEAA
-836 AFSETAEDA
+836 AFEEGLREAEDPDTTA
-845 CVKPE
+845 AP
-850 GEAEEGT
+850 
-857 LPETSAEIVVKPEGV
+857 
-872 ADETTLPE
+872 ADADATGDDEVPE
-880 AAEEIDVAPEEEADE
+880 A
-895 DTLAEEPEEISV
+895 LAEETDGNED
-907 EPEEGLDAETPAD
+907 DA
-920 ESDETAW
+920 
-927 NLDSVDPDL
+927 DL
-936 EIITLDE
+936 EIIAIHE
-943 D
+943 E

>member
-1 MTKCTQQGRKA
+1 MEKHSKQGRRA
-12 YLISFI
+12 CLISFVV
-18 IPVMAMI
+18 PVVAMI

-33 FPFGQE
+33 FPFGKE

-49 YAPFFSEFHHKL
+49 YAPFFSEFQYKLHH
-61 RTGGSLLYSW
+61 GGSLLYSW

-91 NWLLILCP
+91 NWLLLLCP

-120 SMCYYLR
+120 AMCWYLR
-127 RRFPKRMYG
+127 RRFPEQTLG
-136 CCFIAILYAMSGYIS
+136 CSFIAILYALSGYIS
-151 AYSWNLMWLDCIVLF
+151 AYSWNLMWLDCIILF
-166 PLIMLGLEKLV
+166 PLIMLGLERLV
-177 RGESGMLYVITLGLS
+177 RGESAMLYVIALGLS

-216 LEGMKNPREVG
+216 LEGMGDARVVG
-227 IRIFRFAIYS
+227 LRVLRFGLYS

-248 LPEIFALQMTA
+248 LPEIYALQMTA

-267 TATQYFAIIDMFAR
+267 TATQYFTIIDMFAR
-281 HMPFVETE
+281 QMPFVETE

-299 AGGIVFLLLPLY
+299 AGALVFLLLPLY
-311 FMNRKISIREKVVH
+311 FMNRKIELREKIVN
-325 GFLLVFFYLSFS
+325 GLLLVFFYLSFS

-372 AFIHRDASSVR
+372 AWLHRAASSVQ

-392 IAFCLIAQK
+392 IAFLLVAQK

-415 TALFVLLYY
+415 SGLFVLLYY
-424 YFLYTDKVNR
+424 YFLYTERTRTKRAHHWTV
-434 LSRRYTA
+434 LA
-441 IGMLV
+441 MLV
-446 VISVEATLNMAVTS
+446 IVSVEATLNMAVTS

-477 KLVQE
+477 KLVQAVRAE
-482 IRSDDD
+482 DDS
-488 GFYRFEKV
+488 FYRFEKI

-529 MGMEASTN
+529 MGMESSTN

-568 TGLSYVAGSGTTS
+568 RGLSYIASSGVTS
-581 IYETDFSLPA
+581 IYQTEFALPL
-591 GYMLSEEALD
+591 GYMLSDAALEAWD
-601 AWSVNAGTPALAQN
+601 THAGTPALAQN
-615 SLCEALGCDPVLISV
+615 SLCEALDCAPVMDSV
-630 LGEFYG
+630 LGEFYDS
-636 ADYTFTADQAGEY
+636 DYSFTADQAGEY
-649 YAYVSNALVK
+649 YAYVNNAAVK
-659 QVNASYGYTEKN
+659 QVTANFGYTEKN

-677 GFFLELGYLEAGETV
+677 GFLLELGYLEAGDTV

-705 DVYRFDYNALREVQ
+705 DVYRFDYNALRELQ
-719 DVLQNEGLELTSW
+719 DVLQDESLELTSW
-732 KDTKLGGTMTTENG
+732 KDTKLSGTITTEKG
-746 GMMMTS
+746 GVMMTS
-752 IPYDPGWKAFVDG
+752 IPYDPGWKVFVDG

-775 TFIGIEL
+775 TVLGVEL
-782 TPGTHTVELRFMPQG
+782 TPGTHTIELRFMPQG
-797 LTIGGIITALSL
+797 LVLGGLITALSL
-809 VLLLAIWLF
+809 VMLLVIWLL
-818 TRRYG
+818 TRHFG
-823 LLRTHVKQTLDKK
+823 LLGDGLREFEELTQ
-836 AFSETAEDA
+836 ED
-845 CVKPE
+845 
-850 GEAEEGT
+850 EAEET
-857 LPETSAEIVVKPEGV
+857 AAAFEEDLRETEDPDTTAVPADADATGDDVV
-872 ADETTLPE
+872 PE
-880 AAEEIDVAPEEEADE
+880 A
-895 DTLAEEPEEISV
+895 LAEETDGNED
-907 EPEEGLDAETPAD
+907 DA
-920 ESDETAW
+920 
-927 NLDSVDPDL
+927 DL
-936 EIITLDE
+936 EIIAIHE
-943 D
+943 E